1 MRKKQFLQFRRAMAT
16 LLAVAMIGQNTVMT
30 TAENYVA
37 DNTAVVAEEQ
47 AQEPEVQV
55 EESASPAVQESAP
68 AAETPAEPAAQAV
81 AETPAEPA
89 AQAVA
94 EKPAEPAEPAA
105 PAVVETPAEPAV
117 QTVAETP
124 AEPAAQEVVETPA
137 EPAAQEVVETPAEPA
152 GQTVAKTPETPAEQE
167 PSVSAETSS
176 GSASQEPAADADK
189 ASAAEAEI
197 DGNTVPAENPS
208 PELGKEVLYRITFN
222 GDAAAHGMIQV
233 KGETAPVDVASY
245 NKEVKENEKFEFS
258 ITAAQGYETERVTLE
273 ADGTQLVKNAEGFY
287 EIPAVTK
294 AENILVTY
302 KEIPQESAANTG
314 STEESEEEPEG
325 EPVEEPAEEPI
336 EENTDELEMPVFD
349 YSGSCAGVTAAIY
362 AEEGVLPEGT
372 TVELAPLSDAQIAA
386 AVSVLGCEV
395 SDILGLDITFIYNG
409 EEIQPSGNVAVSFTA
424 AEIADVDVTS
434 VYHVG
439 DDGAVNEVAAS
450 QEGSSLGF
458 TTDSFSGYLVNLAGL
473 NGQPSETAITGN
485 TTVAVGETI
494 TLTGSR
500 NTNCSYEQKWESTDS
515 SKAVIFKAK
524 GNSAEVTGIEEGKVT
539 ITHTYCSKWKKNH
552 WPHQENSESIEVT
565 VTAPV
570 YATELSL
577 PETVSVERGSTVTIT
592 PISLKPENATL
603 TWKSDNSAV
612 ATVDSKGIV
621 TGKKPGTATISAQS
635 GDRIATT
642 TVTVKAISG
651 GSDNTGKSWSDV
663 EFYYLKTPTSDKNS
677 NSVDQWGSCLG
688 IGSID
693 LTGATWDA
701 NNKNTFDNVPA
712 RVITW
717 PSGGTGST
725 YTVTKNSAAWKEI
738 LKYWKTQIQNNL
750 EVEITDDDIESITL
764 TPYKISRNEKYHVDC
779 TIDIKCKRVVTA
791 KYFLWDAGTNVTQ
804 YDQVYAKSF
813 VINKGT
819 TQPSDSD
826 KLSLPSTKTVDG
838 KNYTLK
844 AWYSNP
850 SLQGE
855 TVTFPYSIGESNV
868 NFYAKYVRSDIKYT
882 VNYYWNGTT
891 EKVADSVTGF
901 GGEPGNVITKTP
913 KMINGYTPVSYEKKQ
928 LVISE
933 NGTNEI
939 NFYYFKNVELTANSE
954 TATYDGKEHSV
965 SGYTGVPEGVSF
977 AGITVGATGT
987 NAGEYPA
994 AFAKGTVGM
1003 TDGTGKYIVSKA
1015 IDGKLEIGKAAV
1027 TLKSATLSKKYD
1039 GNALVNGDTALE
1051 VESGFAEGEGAT
1063 YNFTGSQTVVGSSA
1077 NAFSYELNSNTNIDN
1092 YAISKQEGTL
1102 TVTNR
1107 EAKYEITV
1115 KANSATATYDGKEH
1129 EAVGVETYEFTVEG
1143 NSYTVSGL
1151 STEDPKQKDAG
1162 SYTNNITGTPVVTD
1176 KEGNV
1181 VTSEFEVKTENGS
1194 LEIGKA
1200 AVTLKSA
1207 TLSKKYDGNALVNGD
1222 TALEV
1227 ESGFAEGEGATYN
1240 FTGSQTV
1247 VGSSANAFSY
1257 ELNSNTNIDN
1267 YAISKQ
1273 EGTLTVTNREAKY
1286 EITVKAN
1293 SATATYDGKEHEAV
1307 GVETYEFTVEGN
1319 SYTVSG
1325 LSTEDPKQKDAGSY
1339 TNNITGTP
1347 VVTDKEG
1354 NVVTSEF
1361 EVKTEN
1367 GSLEIGKA
1375 AVTLKSATLSKKY
1388 DGNALVNGD
1397 TALEVESGFAEGEG
1411 ATYNFTG
1418 SQTVV
1423 GSSANAFSYELNSN
1437 TNIDNYAISKQEG
1450 TLTVTNREAKYE
1462 ITVKANSAT
1471 ATYDGKEH
1479 EAVGVETYEFTVEGN
1494 SYTVSGLS
1502 TEDPKQ
1508 KDAGSYTNNIT
1519 GTPVVTDKEGNVVT
1533 SEFEVKTENGSLTIT
1548 PRQVNLTSESASKP
1562 YDGTPLTR
1570 PSVTGGDGFVAG
1582 EVTDIRATGSVTNV
1596 SEGEVTNAITYATGE
1611 KFNADNY
1618 NITREEGRLS
1628 ITASQEK
1635 VTVTITGHTNTEKYD
1650 GTPKKA
1656 EGYEVA
1662 IASDSGLYKE
1672 ADFSFSGTAEVEK
1685 TDAAET
1691 AYPMGL
1697 AAGQFT
1703 NTNTNFANVEFV
1715 VTDGALTI
1723 TPRQVI
1729 LTSAT
1734 DEKVY
1739 DGTPLTNHNVTVSGD
1754 GFAAGEGATYD
1765 VTGTQT
1771 DKGSSDNTFTYKLNE
1786 DTKASNYN
1794 IEIAVG
1800 KLTVKESEKTV
1811 VVTIKGN
1818 TDGKTYDGT
1827 EHSVSGYQVESIKIG
1842 ENDTN
1847 LYTENDFEFSG
1858 KAEAK
1863 GTNAGTYPMGLK
1875 EAQFTNKNE
1884 NFTSVVFVVTD
1895 GKLEIS
1901 PKQVTL
1907 TSESA
1912 SKPYD
1917 GTALTRPDVA
1927 GGDGFVA
1934 GEVTDIRATG
1944 SVTNVSEGE
1953 VTNAIT
1959 YATGEKFNADNYNIT
1974 REEGRLSITASQEKV
1989 TVTITGH
1996 TNTEKYDGTPKKA
2009 EGYEVAIASDSGLY
2023 KEADFS
2029 FSGTAE
2035 VEKTD
2040 AAETAYPMG
2049 LAAGQ
2054 FTNTNTNFANVEFVV
2069 TDGALTITPRQVI
2082 LTSATDE
2089 KVYDG
2094 TPLTN
2099 HNVTVSG
2106 DGFAAGEGATYDVTG
2121 TQTDKGSSDNTF
2133 TYKLNENTKA
2143 SNYSIELAPGELTVT
2158 PVTDKVIVTITE
2170 HSASLKYNGA
2180 EQSVTGYDTAIDNT
2194 LYKETDFTF
2203 SGDATAK
2210 GTDFGSY
2217 PMNLKAEDFTNKN
2230 KNFANVV
2237 FEIVDGQLE
2246 ITKRDVEL
2254 ISGSDEKVYD
2264 GTPLTKN
2271 HILIAGDQ
2279 FVPGEGADYD
2289 VTGSQTNAGSSDN
2302 EFTYRLNSSTKA
2314 INYNIK
2320 TTPGTLKVTPV
2331 TDNVIVTITEHSGSA
2346 KYDGT
2351 EKTVTGYDVAIDNE
2365 LYTENDFTF
2374 SGNDVIKATDAD
2386 IYNMELKPSDF
2397 NNISHNF
2404 ASVTFKIVDG
2414 TLNISRRDVTL
2425 TSATDS
2431 KTYDGKPL
2439 TNDNVAVGGDGFAE
2453 GEGAVYNVTGS
2464 QTEAGFSNNTFSYE
2478 LKDNT
2483 KPDNYN
2489 ITSFEGI
2496 LTVSSSEDEVVV
2508 TITGNK
2514 GTQKYDGTEKTV
2526 EGYTVSITSPL
2537 YKESDFT
2544 FDGIALAKGT
2554 NADTYMMGLSEENF
2568 TNTNK
2573 NFARVTFHVID
2584 GSLVIEKRNLVL
2596 TSASAQK
2603 VYNGTELT
2611 AKDVTVSGDGF
2622 VKGEGASYD
2631 VTGTQTTVGDSENTF
2646 TYKLNEN
2653 TNADNYTIETK
2664 NGSLLVTPVTDQVVV
2679 TLKENSGTE
2688 VYDGTEKTVT
2698 GYTVADISNKL
2709 YTDKDFTFTGNAEV
2723 KGTDAGTYDMELK
2736 AEDFQNI
2743 NPNFTNVVFK
2753 VEDGALEITRRQ
2765 VTFQADSGE
2774 KKYDGEELTVPTW
2787 KLADG
2792 TLADGQQEIAH
2803 VEGSQTLVGESENKI
2818 TDLKIFANAASQEAE
2833 GSETEAQDVTKNYS
2847 IILLAGLLKVTDGSE
2862 EDPVDPGQVVTK
2874 THEDKTYD
2882 LDETVT
2888 FTINVKNIYDEA
2900 KTVRII
2906 ELPGVV
2912 IEGAPQE
2919 TPNVLTV
2926 EKVPAGETVTATA
2939 TYKITEADIANGS
2952 FVNTVKVEFE
2962 GGKPFENTDTVI
2974 TVDPVRSYTLT
2985 KKSSASI
2992 HENGMFKAGETI
3004 HYTLTVTNTGN
3015 QTLENVEITD
3025 TLNAAG
3031 TISNIQGADSK
3042 QDGKVTIFT
3051 ISSLAPKA
3059 EATITYDYMV
3069 QEADKGNTISN
3080 AAVGTPAN
3088 PEDPD
3093 GEKPGDNTDNPV
3105 ENPKLEVKKDIVS
3118 ITAAD
3123 GTQKDKA
3130 GKADLNDIITYS
3142 VTVTNTGNVKLTN
3155 VKITDSLEGIQLA
3168 EGQSFDLGILEAGKA
3183 KTVTYTYQVKESDLG
3198 KSILNTATATGDVPE
3213 NPADTPKPEGK
3224 DEKEVPTED
3233 PANCSITVTKRLT
3246 NIQGELLAV
3255 RAADF
3260 YVTLFSDE
3268 AMTQKAADTKMIH
3281 FDENQG
3287 TSSVTFDQ
3295 LKRGTYYVAE
3305 TDAEGKVVAEG
3316 TYNNGSYVAQYQ
3328 AGNKVEIT
3336 ENGTAAQFQFDNQFL
3351 LLPDEYYI
3359 VKTITINKTVV
3370 KKNGEDLKSEETFY
3384 AGIFKDEDCTQLA
3397 DGVSQNIVPLVMD
3410 GESTATAKTEVT
3422 VPVGGE
3428 EIKLYVT
3435 EVTADGTPVALNDTF
3450 EYDVEINDGF
3460 VTLSETSEDAT
3471 VLIINTS
3478 RKEEPE
3484 PTAEPAQEPTEAPA
3498 EPTQA
3503 PQITQQPED
3512 RAVTTNGVKTGDDS
3526 PLTQLAF
3533 MLFAASAAILLIIF
3547 LKKKDEKDIMK

>member
-1 MRKKQFLQFRRAMAT
+1 M
-16 LLAVAMIGQNTVMT
+16 
-30 TAENYVA
+30 ENI
-37 DNTAVVAEEQ
+37 
-47 AQEPEVQV
+47 
-55 EESASPAVQESAP
+55 
-68 AAETPAEPAAQAV
+68 
-81 AETPAEPA
+81 
-89 AQAVA
+89 
-94 EKPAEPAEPAA
+94 
-105 PAVVETPAEPAV
+105 
-117 QTVAETP
+117 
-124 AEPAAQEVVETPA
+124 
-137 EPAAQEVVETPAEPA
+137 
-152 GQTVAKTPETPAEQE
+152 
-167 PSVSAETSS
+167 SS
-176 GSASQEPAADADK
+176 
-189 ASAAEAEI
+189 
-197 DGNTVPAENPS
+197 
-208 PELGKEVLYRITFN
+208 YR
-222 GDAAAHGMIQV
+222 
-233 KGETAPVDVASY
+233 
-245 NKEVKENEKFEFS
+245 KEVKENESFAFS
-258 ITAAQGYETERVTLE
+258 VKANDGYEVDHVCFADTQADIQKN
-273 ADGTQLVKNAEGFY
+273 ADGLY
-287 EIPAVTK
+287 EIQAVTK
-294 AENILVTY
+294 DEKVTVTY
-302 KEIPQESAANTG
+302 KAVAQEPVAEPPAAENNIALLMLDETDHEQNVITYYEVVFKYEDKDGTLHTLTTQQIESGKAAVAPAAPEKDGYRFIGWDKDFSNVTADMEVTAQYSEIGAKVKYQIIYQYTDGTVAAQPWVAEFEKGVTYENTITSPQLEGFSVDQSTVTFSGKVETDQTITVTYTGTATTYTVKHLLQNTDGKTYTEDASETIDGTTGTTTVAAARAYKGFTSQEVSQAKVNADG
-314 STEESEEEPEG
+314 STV
-325 EPVEEPAEEPI
+325 VEI
-336 EENTDELEMPVFD
+336 KYDRNSYRLTWNTDG
-349 YSGSCAGVTAAIY
+349 GSY
-362 AEEGVLPEGT
+362 
-372 TVELAPLSDAQIAA
+372 VEP
-386 AVSVLGCEV
+386 
-395 SDILGLDITFIYNG
+395 SDILYGASITLPKEPTKLGYTFKGWNNCPATMPAEDTTVTAKWEINTRAAYRIIYWQESLETPGTYEMAKNKNGEADIVDGTDVVGKNISYSVEKNRYNG
-409 EEIQPSGNVAVSFTA
+409 FEPAVEKNKGDIQITADGQAVKNIYYNRKTYTIKFYVPQRRNYWGNPTDWKVDSNLEISARYGEDVSAQWNDSAHNQYLWSTGKGTNIYYTLLANMPAENLVMYGYDLKTGKNIIYYTETLDSTAVAEKYNVYATFEAGKDMFLTDEDKMPIDGFKWKSWREKGEGNLWLKYSRNSYVLHFANCTGVA
-424 AEIADVDVTS
+424 D
-434 VYHVG
+434 
-439 DDGAVNEVAAS
+439 AS
-450 QEGSSLGF
+450 IKFEANV
-458 TTDSFSGYLVNLAGL
+458 SGYKPLDKDVQPPANVDSDYIFAGWYTSPACED
-473 NGQPSETAITGN
+473 GTEFDWQTKMPSH
-485 TTVAVGETI
+485 TI
-494 TLTGSR
+494 TL
-500 NTNCSYEQKWESTDS
+500 Y
-515 SKAVIFKAK
+515 A
-524 GNSAEVTGIEEGKVT
+524 
-539 ITHTYCSKWKKNH
+539 KWK
-552 WPHQENSESIEVT
+552 
-565 VTAPV
+565 AP
-570 YATELSL
+570 
-577 PETVSVERGSTVTIT
+577 
-592 PISLKPENATL
+592 
-603 TWKSDNSAV
+603 
-612 ATVDSKGIV
+612 
-621 TGKKPGTATISAQS
+621 
-635 GDRIATT
+635 
-642 TVTVKAISG
+642 
-651 GSDNTGKSWSDV
+651 
-663 EFYYLKTPTSDKNS
+663 
-677 NSVDQWGSCLG
+677 
-688 IGSID
+688 
-693 LTGATWDA
+693 
-701 NNKNTFDNVPA
+701 
-712 RVITW
+712 
-717 PSGGTGST
+717 T
-725 YTVTKNSAAWKEI
+725 YTVT
-738 LKYWKTQIQNNL
+738 
-750 EVEITDDDIESITL
+750 
-764 TPYKISRNEKYHVDC
+764 
-779 TIDIKCKRVVTA
+779 
-791 KYFLWDAGTNVTQ
+791 F
-804 YDQVYAKSF
+804 
-813 VINKGT
+813 
-819 TQPSDSD
+819 
-826 KLSLPSTKTVDG
+826 
-838 KNYTLK
+838 
-844 AWYSNP
+844 NP
-850 SLQGE
+850 NGG
-855 TVTFPYSIGESNV
+855 TVTES
-868 NFYAKYVRSDIKYT
+868 
-882 VNYYWNGTT
+882 
-891 EKVADSVTGF
+891 
-901 GGEPGNVITKTP
+901 
-913 KMINGYTPVSYEKKQ
+913 
-928 LVISE
+928 
-933 NGTNEI
+933 
-939 NFYYFKNVELTANSE
+939 
-954 TATYDGKEHSV
+954 
-965 SGYTGVPEGVSF
+965 
-977 AGITVGATGT
+977 
-987 NAGEYPA
+987 
-994 AFAKGTVGM
+994 
-1003 TDGTGKYIVSKA
+1003 
-1015 IDGKLEIGKAAV
+1015 
-1027 TLKSATLSKKYD
+1027 
-1039 GNALVNGDTALE
+1039 
-1051 VESGFAEGEGAT
+1051 
-1063 YNFTGSQTVVGSSA
+1063 
-1077 NAFSYELNSNTNIDN
+1077 
-1092 YAISKQEGTL
+1092 TL
-1102 TVTNR
+1102 TVTKGHTLGDTLPTPIKEGDEFLGWYTDESFTHKFVKESQIVKNQTLY
-1107 EAKYEITV
+1107 AKWKSSDIITYYIV
-1115 KANSATATYDGKEH
+1115 AKDVDGKELWRS
-1129 EAVGVETYEFTVEG
+1129 EAQSIEKGKNASVNAQPIDDYYPQELSKSVIINNDKQEIVFIYKPLENWTYTIRYVDESGKEIGTAESVTTTDNMKTVVYKVFEGYQLTSPAVVQAIKGQTTEIVFTYAAPEATYTVEHWLQNPDG
-1143 NSYTVSGL
+1143 TYYKKEFELQGAEKIGAWVSATPKGYTGFTCVSGEIERSGAVVKGGGLILKVYYNRESL
-1151 STEDPKQKDAG
+1151 SVED
-1162 SYTNNITGTPVVTD
+1162 YTG
-1176 KEGNV
+1176 
-1181 VTSEFEVKTENGS
+1181 
-1194 LEIGKA
+1194 
-1200 AVTLKSA
+1200 
-1207 TLSKKYDGNALVNGD
+1207 KYDGQEHTITITAPGIEGD
-1222 TALEV
+1222 VIQYQIGDGQWTDLND
-1227 ESGFAEGEGATYN
+1227 N
-1240 FTGSQTV
+1240 FTNLPKYKDCGTTV
-1247 VGSSANAFSY
+1247 IKVRVVNNGNVGPAVEAK
-1257 ELNSNTNIDN
+1257 
-1267 YAISKQ
+1267 ISITQRKI
-1273 EGTLTVTNREAKY
+1273 TLTSAKD
-1286 EITVKAN
+1286 EK
-1293 SATATYDGKEHEAV
+1293 
-1307 GVETYEFTVEGN
+1307 F
-1319 SYTVSG
+1319 
-1325 LSTEDPKQKDAGSY
+1325 
-1339 TNNITGTP
+1339 
-1347 VVTDKEG
+1347 
-1354 NVVTSEF
+1354 
-1361 EVKTEN
+1361 
-1367 GSLEIGKA
+1367 
-1375 AVTLKSATLSKKY
+1375 
-1388 DGNALVNGD
+1388 
-1397 TALEVESGFAEGEG
+1397 
-1411 ATYNFTG
+1411 
-1418 SQTVV
+1418 
-1423 GSSANAFSYELNSN
+1423 
-1437 TNIDNYAISKQEG
+1437 
-1450 TLTVTNREAKYE
+1450 
-1462 ITVKANSAT
+1462 
-1471 ATYDGKEH
+1471 
-1479 EAVGVETYEFTVEGN
+1479 
-1494 SYTVSGLS
+1494 
-1502 TEDPKQ
+1502 
-1508 KDAGSYTNNIT
+1508 
-1519 GTPVVTDKEGNVVT
+1519 
-1533 SEFEVKTENGSLTIT
+1533 
-1548 PRQVNLTSESASKP
+1548 
-1562 YDGTPLTR
+1562 YDGTPLTNDTIVVGGEDEFVEGEGIA
-1570 PSVTGGDGFVAG
+1570 SYGVTGSQTEAGESDNVFDYTLKENTKSENYEIQKKYGKLKVKPVDTEVVVTITEHSGTGIYDGNKQTVTGYDVTNISNTLYSEKDFSFNGNAVIEGTNAGSYNMELKAANFKNISKNFTNVKFVIVDGTLEIARCPVTIKAKESSKVYGNPDPAFELAILENSVGDELKDLDLAVIRSDAGDDTIKVHENVLSIQNSKEALEKEYTNYTFTIIPADFTIFENENGLTVSAADVVKEYDGNSYGVTATARIKNAEIENPNITIKYWNEKTNAYDLDESPEYRNVADTPATVKFEASLYGYKSVQGEATVTINKRSVLLTSASASKIYDGTPLTNSNVTVTGSGFVDG
-1582 EVTDIRATGSVTNV
+1582 EVTDIKAIGSVTNV
-1596 SEGEVTNAITYATGE
+1596 ADSPKPNTITFTPVEG

-1618 NITREEGRLS
+1618 AIEQVEGELAITPV
-1628 ITASQEK
+1628 TTK
-1635 VTVTITGHTNTEKYD
+1635 VKVEIIGNHVSEKYD
-1650 GTPKKA
+1650 GTPKVA
-1656 EGYEVA
+1656 EGYVINIVEDTSGVYQKDDIEV
-1662 IASDSGLYKE
+1662 IGNDS
-1672 ADFSFSGTAEVEK
+1672 AFAER
-1685 TDAAET
+1685 TDAGT
-1691 AYPMGL
+1691 TFMGL
-1697 AAGQFT
+1697 KADAFANGNPNFT
-1703 NTNTNFANVEFV
+1703 NITIV
-1715 VTDGALTI
+1715 VTDGYVEVI
-1723 TPRQVI
+1723 PRSVT
-1729 LTSAT
+1729 LTSESAA
-1734 DEKVY
+1734 KVY
-1739 DGTPLTNHNVTVSGD
+1739 DGTPL
-1754 GFAAGEGATYD
+1754 
-1765 VTGTQT
+1765 
-1771 DKGSSDNTFTYKLNE
+1771 
-1786 DTKASNYN
+1786 
-1794 IEIAVG
+1794 I
-1800 KLTVKESEKTV
+1800 
-1811 VVTIKGN
+1811 
-1818 TDGKTYDGT
+1818 
-1827 EHSVSGYQVESIKIG
+1827 
-1842 ENDTN
+1842 
-1847 LYTENDFEFSG
+1847 
-1858 KAEAK
+1858 
-1863 GTNAGTYPMGLK
+1863 
-1875 EAQFTNKNE
+1875 
-1884 NFTSVVFVVTD
+1884 
-1895 GKLEIS
+1895 
-1901 PKQVTL
+1901 
-1907 TSESA
+1907 
-1912 SKPYD
+1912 
-1917 GTALTRPDVA
+1917 RPDVTI
-1927 GGDGFVA
+1927 GGDGFVN
-1934 GEVTDIRATG
+1934 GEVSDVKAIG
-1944 SVTNVSEGE
+1944 SALNVSDKDVRNEITFTQKTGYKAENYDIKYEPGTLRITPIVDE
-1953 VTNAIT
+1953 VTI
-1959 YATGEKFNADNYNIT
+1959 
-1974 REEGRLSITASQEKV
+1974 
-1989 TVTITGH
+1989 
-1996 TNTEKYDGTPKKA
+1996 
-2009 EGYEVAIASDSGLY
+2009 
-2023 KEADFS
+2023 
-2029 FSGTAE
+2029 
-2035 VEKTD
+2035 
-2040 AAETAYPMG
+2040 
-2049 LAAGQ
+2049 
-2054 FTNTNTNFANVEFVV
+2054 
-2069 TDGALTITPRQVI
+2069 
-2082 LTSATDE
+2082 
-2089 KVYDG
+2089 
-2094 TPLTN
+2094 
-2099 HNVTVSG
+2099 
-2106 DGFAAGEGATYDVTG
+2106 
-2121 TQTDKGSSDNTF
+2121 
-2133 TYKLNENTKA
+2133 
-2143 SNYSIELAPGELTVT
+2143 
-2158 PVTDKVIVTITE
+2158 TITE

-2464 QTEAGFSNNTFSYE
+2464 QAEAGFSNNTFSYE

-2489 ITSFEGI
+2489 ITPFEGI

-2537 YKESDFT
+2537 YKESDFN
-2544 FDGIALAKGT
+2544 FDGIALVKGT
-2554 NADTYMMGLSEENF
+2554 NADAYMMGLSEENF

-2573 NFARVTFHVID
+2573 NFAKVTFHVID

-2723 KGTDAGTYDMELK
+2723 KGTDAGIYDMELK

-2962 GGKPFENTDTVI
+2962 GGKPFENTDTVT

-2985 KKSSASI
+2985 KKSSEST

-3059 EATITYDYMV
+3059 EATITYDYVV

-3093 GEKPGDNTDNPV
+3093 GEKPGDNTNNPV

-3155 VKITDSLEGIQLA
+3155 VKITDSLEGIRLA
-3168 EGQSFDLGILEAGKA
+3168 EGQSFDLGILEAGEA

-3484 PTAEPAQEPTEAPA
+3484 PTAEPVQEPTEAPA

>member
-55 EESASPAVQESAP
+55 EESASLAVQESAP

-94 EKPAEPAEPAA
+94 ETPAEPAA
-105 PAVVETPAEPAV
+105 QA
-117 QTVAETP
+117 VAETP
-124 AEPAAQEVVETPA
+124 AEPAAQAVAETPA
-137 EPAAQEVVETPAEPA
+137 EPAAQAVAETPEKPAGQTVAETPAEPTGQAVAEKPAEPA
-152 GQTVAKTPETPAEQE
+152 GQTVADSPEPAQNNRQEESKPEEQPAASDSGE
-167 PSVSAETSS
+167 NKDQTNVENGAEN
-176 GSASQEPAADADK
+176 SQESQP
-189 ASAAEAEI
+189 SEEAKEI
-197 DGNTVPAENPS
+197 LYHVTFDEHAVDF
-208 PELGKEVLYRITFN
+208 GK
-222 GDAAAHGMIQV
+222 IQV
-233 KGETAPVDVASY
+233 RGEGAPVENISSY
-245 NKEVKENEKFEFS
+245 RKEVKENESFAFS
-258 ITAAQGYETERVTLE
+258 VKANDGYEVDHVCFADTQADIQKN
-273 ADGTQLVKNAEGFY
+273 ADGLY
-287 EIPAVTK
+287 EILAVTK
-294 AENILVTY
+294 DEKVTVTY
-302 KEIPQESAANTG
+302 KAVAQEPVAEPPAAENNIALLMLDETDHEQNVITYYEVVFKYEDKDGTFHTLTTQQIESGKAAVAPAAPEKDGYRFIGWDKDFSNVTADMEVTAQYSEIGAKVKYQIIYQYTDGTVAAQPWVAEFEKGVTYENTITSPQLEGFSVDQSTVTFSGKVETDQTITVTYTGTATTYTVKHLLQNTDGKTYTEDASETIDGTTGTTTVAAARAYKGFTAQEVNQAKVNADG
-314 STEESEEEPEG
+314 STV
-325 EPVEEPAEEPI
+325 VEI
-336 EENTDELEMPVFD
+336 KYDRNSYRLTWNTDG
-349 YSGSCAGVTAAIY
+349 GSY
-362 AEEGVLPEGT
+362 
-372 TVELAPLSDAQIAA
+372 VEP
-386 AVSVLGCEV
+386 
-395 SDILGLDITFIYNG
+395 SDILYGASITLPKEPTKLGYTFKGWANCPATMPAEDTTVTAKWEINTRAAYRIIYWQESLETPGTYEMAKNKNG
-409 EEIQPSGNVAVSFTA
+409 EADIVDGTDVVGKNISYSVEKNRYEGFEPAVEKNKGDIQVTADGLAVKNIYYNRKTYTIKFYVSQRRDYFGNPTDWKADNNLEISARYGEDVSTQWNDKKHSDKIWATTSKGGTYYTNFSNMPAKNNSMYGFVKESGVDIVYYIEKLDGKIKEYQSYDIKYVRLTSEDAQPINGFSFDMNDALNYGWYRNNNNYVKDVSYFADKVTGETRYGGFLYYSRNSYVLHFANCTGVADASIKFEANV
-424 AEIADVDVTS
+424 
-434 VYHVG
+434 
-439 DDGAVNEVAAS
+439 
-450 QEGSSLGF
+450 
-458 TTDSFSGYLVNLAGL
+458 SGYKPLDKDVQPPANVDSDYIFAGWYTSPACED
-473 NGQPSETAITGN
+473 GTEFDWQTKMPSH
-485 TTVAVGETI
+485 TI
-494 TLTGSR
+494 TL
-500 NTNCSYEQKWESTDS
+500 YAKWE
-515 SKAVIFKAK
+515 
-524 GNSAEVTGIEEGKVT
+524 
-539 ITHTYCSKWKKNH
+539 
-552 WPHQENSESIEVT
+552 
-565 VTAPV
+565 AP
-570 YATELSL
+570 
-577 PETVSVERGSTVTIT
+577 
-592 PISLKPENATL
+592 
-603 TWKSDNSAV
+603 
-612 ATVDSKGIV
+612 
-621 TGKKPGTATISAQS
+621 
-635 GDRIATT
+635 
-642 TVTVKAISG
+642 
-651 GSDNTGKSWSDV
+651 
-663 EFYYLKTPTSDKNS
+663 
-677 NSVDQWGSCLG
+677 
-688 IGSID
+688 
-693 LTGATWDA
+693 
-701 NNKNTFDNVPA
+701 
-712 RVITW
+712 
-717 PSGGTGST
+717 T
-725 YTVTKNSAAWKEI
+725 YTVT
-738 LKYWKTQIQNNL
+738 
-750 EVEITDDDIESITL
+750 
-764 TPYKISRNEKYHVDC
+764 
-779 TIDIKCKRVVTA
+779 
-791 KYFLWDAGTNVTQ
+791 F
-804 YDQVYAKSF
+804 
-813 VINKGT
+813 
-819 TQPSDSD
+819 
-826 KLSLPSTKTVDG
+826 
-838 KNYTLK
+838 
-844 AWYSNP
+844 NP
-850 SLQGE
+850 NGG
-855 TVTFPYSIGESNV
+855 TVTES
-868 NFYAKYVRSDIKYT
+868 
-882 VNYYWNGTT
+882 
-891 EKVADSVTGF
+891 
-901 GGEPGNVITKTP
+901 
-913 KMINGYTPVSYEKKQ
+913 
-928 LVISE
+928 
-933 NGTNEI
+933 
-939 NFYYFKNVELTANSE
+939 
-954 TATYDGKEHSV
+954 
-965 SGYTGVPEGVSF
+965 
-977 AGITVGATGT
+977 
-987 NAGEYPA
+987 
-994 AFAKGTVGM
+994 
-1003 TDGTGKYIVSKA
+1003 
-1015 IDGKLEIGKAAV
+1015 
-1027 TLKSATLSKKYD
+1027 
-1039 GNALVNGDTALE
+1039 
-1051 VESGFAEGEGAT
+1051 
-1063 YNFTGSQTVVGSSA
+1063 
-1077 NAFSYELNSNTNIDN
+1077 
-1092 YAISKQEGTL
+1092 TL
-1102 TVTNR
+1102 TVTKGQTLGDTLPTPTK
-1107 EAKYEITV
+1107 EGDEFLGWYTDESFTHKFVKESQIVKDQTLYAKWKSSDIITYYIV
-1115 KANSATATYDGKEH
+1115 AKDVDGKELWRS
-1129 EAVGVETYEFTVEG
+1129 EAQSIEKGKNASVNAQPIDAYYPQELSKSVIINNDKQEIVFIYKPLESWTYTIRYVDESGKEIGTAESVTTTDNMKTVVYKVFEGYQLTSPAVVQAIKGQTTEIVFTYVAPEATYTVEHWLQNPDG
-1143 NSYTVSGL
+1143 TYYKKEFELQGAEKIGAWVSATPKGYTGFTCVSGEIERSGAVVKGGGLVLKVYYNRESL
-1151 STEDPKQKDAG
+1151 SVKD
-1162 SYTNNITGTPVVTD
+1162 YTG
-1176 KEGNV
+1176 
-1181 VTSEFEVKTENGS
+1181 
-1194 LEIGKA
+1194 
-1200 AVTLKSA
+1200 
-1207 TLSKKYDGNALVNGD
+1207 KYDGQEHTITITAPGIEGD
-1222 TALEV
+1222 VIQYQIGDGQWTDLND
-1227 ESGFAEGEGATYN
+1227 N
-1240 FTGSQTV
+1240 FTNLPKYKDCGTTV
-1247 VGSSANAFSY
+1247 IKVRVVNNGNVGPAVEAK
-1257 ELNSNTNIDN
+1257 
-1267 YAISKQ
+1267 ISITQRKI
-1273 EGTLTVTNREAKY
+1273 TLTSAKD
-1286 EITVKAN
+1286 EK
-1293 SATATYDGKEHEAV
+1293 
-1307 GVETYEFTVEGN
+1307 F
-1319 SYTVSG
+1319 
-1325 LSTEDPKQKDAGSY
+1325 
-1339 TNNITGTP
+1339 
-1347 VVTDKEG
+1347 
-1354 NVVTSEF
+1354 
-1361 EVKTEN
+1361 
-1367 GSLEIGKA
+1367 
-1375 AVTLKSATLSKKY
+1375 
-1388 DGNALVNGD
+1388 
-1397 TALEVESGFAEGEG
+1397 
-1411 ATYNFTG
+1411 
-1418 SQTVV
+1418 
-1423 GSSANAFSYELNSN
+1423 
-1437 TNIDNYAISKQEG
+1437 
-1450 TLTVTNREAKYE
+1450 
-1462 ITVKANSAT
+1462 
-1471 ATYDGKEH
+1471 
-1479 EAVGVETYEFTVEGN
+1479 
-1494 SYTVSGLS
+1494 
-1502 TEDPKQ
+1502 
-1508 KDAGSYTNNIT
+1508 
-1519 GTPVVTDKEGNVVT
+1519 
-1533 SEFEVKTENGSLTIT
+1533 
-1548 PRQVNLTSESASKP
+1548 
-1562 YDGTPLTR
+1562 YDGTPLTNDTIVVGGEDEFVEGEGIA
-1570 PSVTGGDGFVAG
+1570 SYGVTGSQTEAGESDNVFDYTLKENTKSENYEIQKKYGKLKVKPVDTEVVVTITEHSGTGIYDGNKQTVTGYDVTNISNTLYSEKDFSFNGNAVIEGTNAGSYNMELKAANFKNISKNFTNVKFVIVDGTLEIARCPVTIKAKESSKVYGNPDPAFELAILENSVGDELKDLDLAVIRSDAGDDTIKVHENVLSIQNSKEALEKEYTNYTFTIIPADFTIFENENGLTVSAADVVKEYDGNSYGVTATARIKNAEIENPNITVKYWNEKTNAYDLDKSPEYRNVADTPAVVKFEASLYGYKSVQGEATVTINKRSVLLTSASASKIYDGTPLTNSNVTVTGSGFVDG
-1582 EVTDIRATGSVTNV
+1582 EVTDIKAIGSVTNV
-1596 SEGEVTNAITYATGE
+1596 ADSPKPNTITFTPVEG

-1618 NITREEGRLS
+1618 AIEQVEGELAITPV
-1628 ITASQEK
+1628 TTK
-1635 VTVTITGHTNTEKYD
+1635 VKVEIIGNHVSEKYD
-1650 GTPKKA
+1650 GTPKVA
-1656 EGYEVA
+1656 EGYVINIVEDTSGVYQKDDIEV
-1662 IASDSGLYKE
+1662 IGNDS
-1672 ADFSFSGTAEVEK
+1672 AFAER
-1685 TDAAET
+1685 TDAGT
-1691 AYPMGL
+1691 TFMGL
-1697 AAGQFT
+1697 KADAFANGNPNFT
-1703 NTNTNFANVEFV
+1703 NITIV
-1715 VTDGALTI
+1715 VTDGYVEVI
-1723 TPRQVI
+1723 PRSVT
-1729 LTSAT
+1729 LTSESAA
-1734 DEKVY
+1734 KVY
-1739 DGTPLTNHNVTVSGD
+1739 DGTPL
-1754 GFAAGEGATYD
+1754 
-1765 VTGTQT
+1765 
-1771 DKGSSDNTFTYKLNE
+1771 
-1786 DTKASNYN
+1786 
-1794 IEIAVG
+1794 I
-1800 KLTVKESEKTV
+1800 
-1811 VVTIKGN
+1811 
-1818 TDGKTYDGT
+1818 
-1827 EHSVSGYQVESIKIG
+1827 
-1842 ENDTN
+1842 
-1847 LYTENDFEFSG
+1847 
-1858 KAEAK
+1858 
-1863 GTNAGTYPMGLK
+1863 
-1875 EAQFTNKNE
+1875 
-1884 NFTSVVFVVTD
+1884 
-1895 GKLEIS
+1895 
-1901 PKQVTL
+1901 
-1907 TSESA
+1907 
-1912 SKPYD
+1912 
-1917 GTALTRPDVA
+1917 RPDVTI
-1927 GGDGFVA
+1927 GGDGFVN
-1934 GEVTDIRATG
+1934 GEVSDVKAIGSALNVNDKDVRNEITFTQKTGYKAENYDIKYEPGTLRITPI
-1944 SVTNVSEGE
+1944 VDE
-1953 VTNAIT
+1953 VTI
-1959 YATGEKFNADNYNIT
+1959 
-1974 REEGRLSITASQEKV
+1974 
-1989 TVTITGH
+1989 
-1996 TNTEKYDGTPKKA
+1996 
-2009 EGYEVAIASDSGLY
+2009 
-2023 KEADFS
+2023 
-2029 FSGTAE
+2029 
-2035 VEKTD
+2035 
-2040 AAETAYPMG
+2040 
-2049 LAAGQ
+2049 
-2054 FTNTNTNFANVEFVV
+2054 
-2069 TDGALTITPRQVI
+2069 
-2082 LTSATDE
+2082 
-2089 KVYDG
+2089 
-2094 TPLTN
+2094 
-2099 HNVTVSG
+2099 
-2106 DGFAAGEGATYDVTG
+2106 
-2121 TQTDKGSSDNTF
+2121 
-2133 TYKLNENTKA
+2133 
-2143 SNYSIELAPGELTVT
+2143 
-2158 PVTDKVIVTITE
+2158 TITE

-2279 FVPGEGADYD
+2279 FVPGEGANYD

-2483 KPDNYN
+2483 KTDNYN

-2514 GTQKYDGTEKTV
+2514 DTQKYDGTEKTV

-2544 FDGIALAKGT
+2544 FDGTALVKGT

-2573 NFARVTFHVID
+2573 NFAKVTFHVID

-2774 KKYDGEELTVPTW
+2774 KKYDGEELAVPTW
-2787 KLADG
+2787 KLEDG

-2818 TDLKIFANAASQEAE
+2818 TDLKIFANAASQKAE

-2962 GGKPFENTDTVI
+2962 GGKPFENTDTVT

-2985 KKSSASI
+2985 KKSSEST

-3059 EATITYDYMV
+3059 EATITYDYVV

-3142 VTVTNTGNVKLTN
+3142 VTVTNTGNMKLTN

-3168 EGQSFDLGILEAGKA
+3168 EGQSFDLGILEAGEA

-3233 PANCSITVTKRLT
+3233 PANYSITVTKRLT

-3370 KKNGEDLKSEETFY
+3370 KKNGEDLKSDETFY

>member
-55 EESASPAVQESAP
+55 EEAASPAVQESAP

-81 AETPAEPA
+81 AE
-89 AQAVA
+89 
-94 EKPAEPAEPAA
+94 K
-105 PAVVETPAEPAV
+105 
-117 QTVAETP
+117 P
-124 AEPAAQEVVETPA
+124 AEPAAQEVVETP
-137 EPAAQEVVETPAEPA
+137 EKPA
-152 GQTVAKTPETPAEQE
+152 GQTAAEKPAEPTGQTVSETPEPAQNN
-167 PSVSAETSS
+167 
-176 GSASQEPAADADK
+176 SQEESKPEEQPAASDSGENKDQTNV
-189 ASAAEAEI
+189 EN
-197 DGNTVPAENPS
+197 GAENSQESQPS
-208 PELGKEVLYRITFN
+208 EEAKEILYHVTFDEHAADFGKIQVRGEGAPVENISSYRKEVN
-222 GDAAAHGMIQV
+222 
-233 KGETAPVDVASY
+233 
-245 NKEVKENEKFEFS
+245 ENESFAFS
-258 ITAAQGYETERVTLE
+258 VKANDGYEVDHVCF
-273 ADGTQLVKNAEGFY
+273 ADTQADIQKNADGFY
-287 EIPAVTK
+287 EIQTVTK
-294 AENILVTY
+294 DEKVTVTY
-302 KEIPQESAANTG
+302 KAVAQEPVAEPPAAENNIALLMLDETDHEQNVITYYEVVFKYEDKDGTFHTLTTQQIESGKAAVAPAAPEKDGYRFIGWDKDFSNVTADMEVTAQYSEIGAKIKYQISYQYTDGTVAAQPWVAELEKGVTYENTITSPQLEGFSVDQSTVTFSGKVETDQIITVTYTGTATTYTVKHLLQNTDGKTYTEDASETIDGTTGTTTVAAARAYKGFTAQEVYQAKVNADG
-314 STEESEEEPEG
+314 STV
-325 EPVEEPAEEPI
+325 VEI
-336 EENTDELEMPVFD
+336 KYDRNSYRLTWNTDG
-349 YSGSCAGVTAAIY
+349 GSY
-362 AEEGVLPEGT
+362 
-372 TVELAPLSDAQIAA
+372 VEP
-386 AVSVLGCEV
+386 
-395 SDILGLDITFIYNG
+395 SDILYGASITLPKEPTKLGYTFKGWANCPATMPAEDTTVTAKWEINTRAAYRIIYWQESLETPGTYEMAKNKNG
-409 EEIQPSGNVAVSFTA
+409 EADIVAGTDVVGKNISYSVEKNRYEGFEPAVEKNKGDVQITADGLAVKNIYYNRKTYTIKFYVSQRRDYLGNPTDWKADSNLEISARYGEDVSDQWNDEKHSKKKWATTSSGGTYYTNFSNMPAKNLSMYGFKK
-424 AEIADVDVTS
+424 
-434 VYHVG
+434 
-439 DDGAVNEVAAS
+439 
-450 QEGSSLGF
+450 QEGSDIVYYIETLDGKIKEYQSYNISYSRLTSEDAQPINGFSFDMNDSLNYGWYK
-458 TTDSFSGYLVNLAGL
+458 DGGNYVKNKSSFKDKVTGKSRNGAFLYYSRNSYVLHFENCTGVAEASIKFEANVSGYKSLDKDVQPPANVDSDYIFAGCWYTSPACED
-473 NGQPSETAITGN
+473 GTEFDWQTKMPSH
-485 TTVAVGETI
+485 TI
-494 TLTGSR
+494 TL
-500 NTNCSYEQKWESTDS
+500 YAKWE
-515 SKAVIFKAK
+515 
-524 GNSAEVTGIEEGKVT
+524 
-539 ITHTYCSKWKKNH
+539 
-552 WPHQENSESIEVT
+552 
-565 VTAPV
+565 AP
-570 YATELSL
+570 
-577 PETVSVERGSTVTIT
+577 
-592 PISLKPENATL
+592 
-603 TWKSDNSAV
+603 
-612 ATVDSKGIV
+612 
-621 TGKKPGTATISAQS
+621 
-635 GDRIATT
+635 
-642 TVTVKAISG
+642 
-651 GSDNTGKSWSDV
+651 
-663 EFYYLKTPTSDKNS
+663 
-677 NSVDQWGSCLG
+677 
-688 IGSID
+688 
-693 LTGATWDA
+693 
-701 NNKNTFDNVPA
+701 
-712 RVITW
+712 
-717 PSGGTGST
+717 T
-725 YTVTKNSAAWKEI
+725 YTVT
-738 LKYWKTQIQNNL
+738 
-750 EVEITDDDIESITL
+750 
-764 TPYKISRNEKYHVDC
+764 
-779 TIDIKCKRVVTA
+779 
-791 KYFLWDAGTNVTQ
+791 F
-804 YDQVYAKSF
+804 
-813 VINKGT
+813 
-819 TQPSDSD
+819 
-826 KLSLPSTKTVDG
+826 
-838 KNYTLK
+838 
-844 AWYSNP
+844 NP
-850 SLQGE
+850 NGG
-855 TVTFPYSIGESNV
+855 TVTES
-868 NFYAKYVRSDIKYT
+868 
-882 VNYYWNGTT
+882 
-891 EKVADSVTGF
+891 
-901 GGEPGNVITKTP
+901 
-913 KMINGYTPVSYEKKQ
+913 
-928 LVISE
+928 
-933 NGTNEI
+933 
-939 NFYYFKNVELTANSE
+939 
-954 TATYDGKEHSV
+954 
-965 SGYTGVPEGVSF
+965 
-977 AGITVGATGT
+977 
-987 NAGEYPA
+987 
-994 AFAKGTVGM
+994 
-1003 TDGTGKYIVSKA
+1003 
-1015 IDGKLEIGKAAV
+1015 
-1027 TLKSATLSKKYD
+1027 
-1039 GNALVNGDTALE
+1039 
-1051 VESGFAEGEGAT
+1051 
-1063 YNFTGSQTVVGSSA
+1063 
-1077 NAFSYELNSNTNIDN
+1077 
-1092 YAISKQEGTL
+1092 TL
-1102 TVTNR
+1102 TVTKGQTLGDTLPTPTKEGDEFLGWYTDESFTHKFVKESQIVKDQTLYAKWKSSDIITYYIVAKDTAGKELWRSEAQSIEKGKNASVNAQPIDAYYPQELSKSVIINNDKQEIVFIYKPLESWTYTIRYVDESGKEIGTAESVTTTDNMKTVVYKVFEGYQLASPAVVQAIKGQTTEIVFTYVAPKATYTVEHWLQNPDGTYYKKEFELQGAEKIGAWVSATPKGYTGFTCVSGKIERSGAVVKGGGLVLKVYYNR
-1107 EAKYEITV
+1107 ESLSV
-1115 KANSATATYDGKEH
+1115 KDYID
-1129 EAVGVETYEFTVEG
+1129 
-1143 NSYTVSGL
+1143 
-1151 STEDPKQKDAG
+1151 
-1162 SYTNNITGTPVVTD
+1162 
-1176 KEGNV
+1176 
-1181 VTSEFEVKTENGS
+1181 
-1194 LEIGKA
+1194 
-1200 AVTLKSA
+1200 
-1207 TLSKKYDGNALVNGD
+1207 KYDGQEHTITITAPGIEGD
-1222 TALEV
+1222 VIQYQIGDGQWTDLND
-1227 ESGFAEGEGATYN
+1227 N
-1240 FTGSQTV
+1240 FTNLPKYKDCGTTV
-1247 VGSSANAFSY
+1247 IKVRVVNNGNVGPAVEAK
-1257 ELNSNTNIDN
+1257 
-1267 YAISKQ
+1267 ISITQRKI
-1273 EGTLTVTNREAKY
+1273 TLTSAKD
-1286 EITVKAN
+1286 EK
-1293 SATATYDGKEHEAV
+1293 
-1307 GVETYEFTVEGN
+1307 F
-1319 SYTVSG
+1319 
-1325 LSTEDPKQKDAGSY
+1325 
-1339 TNNITGTP
+1339 
-1347 VVTDKEG
+1347 
-1354 NVVTSEF
+1354 
-1361 EVKTEN
+1361 
-1367 GSLEIGKA
+1367 
-1375 AVTLKSATLSKKY
+1375 
-1388 DGNALVNGD
+1388 
-1397 TALEVESGFAEGEG
+1397 
-1411 ATYNFTG
+1411 
-1418 SQTVV
+1418 
-1423 GSSANAFSYELNSN
+1423 
-1437 TNIDNYAISKQEG
+1437 
-1450 TLTVTNREAKYE
+1450 
-1462 ITVKANSAT
+1462 
-1471 ATYDGKEH
+1471 
-1479 EAVGVETYEFTVEGN
+1479 
-1494 SYTVSGLS
+1494 
-1502 TEDPKQ
+1502 
-1508 KDAGSYTNNIT
+1508 
-1519 GTPVVTDKEGNVVT
+1519 
-1533 SEFEVKTENGSLTIT
+1533 
-1548 PRQVNLTSESASKP
+1548 
-1562 YDGTPLTR
+1562 YDGTPLTNDTIVVGGEDEFVEGEGIA
-1570 PSVTGGDGFVAG
+1570 SYGVTGSQTEAGESDNVFDYTLKENTKSENYEIQKKYGKLKVKPVDTEVVVTITEHSGTGIYDGNKQTVTGYDVTNISNTLYSEKDFSFNGNAVIEGTNAGSYNMELKAANFKNISKNFTNVKFVIVDGTLEIARCPVTIKAKESSKVYGNPDPAFELAILENSVGDELKDLDLAVIRSDAGDDTIKVHENVLSIQNSKEALEKEYTNYTFTIIPADFTIFENENGLIVSAADVVKEYDGNSYGVTATARIKNAEIENPNITVKYWNEKTNAYDLDKSPEYRNVADTPAVVKFEASLYGYKSVQGEATVTINKRSVLLTSASASKIYDGTPLTNSNVTVTGSGFVDG
-1582 EVTDIRATGSVTNV
+1582 EVTDIKAIGSVTNV
-1596 SEGEVTNAITYATGE
+1596 ADSPKPNTITFTPVEG

-1618 NITREEGRLS
+1618 AIEQVEGELAITPV
-1628 ITASQEK
+1628 TTK
-1635 VTVTITGHTNTEKYD
+1635 VKVEIIGNHVSEKYD
-1650 GTPKKA
+1650 GTPKVA
-1656 EGYEVA
+1656 EGYVINIVEDTSGVYQKDD
-1662 IASDSGLYKE
+1662 IEIIGNDS
-1672 ADFSFSGTAEVEK
+1672 AFAER
-1685 TDAAET
+1685 TDAGT
-1691 AYPMGL
+1691 TFMGL
-1697 AAGQFT
+1697 KADAFANGNPNFT
-1703 NTNTNFANVEFV
+1703 NITIV
-1715 VTDGALTI
+1715 VTDGYVEVI
-1723 TPRQVI
+1723 PRSVT
-1729 LTSAT
+1729 LTSESAA
-1734 DEKVY
+1734 KVY
-1739 DGTPLTNHNVTVSGD
+1739 DGTPL
-1754 GFAAGEGATYD
+1754 
-1765 VTGTQT
+1765 
-1771 DKGSSDNTFTYKLNE
+1771 
-1786 DTKASNYN
+1786 
-1794 IEIAVG
+1794 I
-1800 KLTVKESEKTV
+1800 
-1811 VVTIKGN
+1811 
-1818 TDGKTYDGT
+1818 
-1827 EHSVSGYQVESIKIG
+1827 
-1842 ENDTN
+1842 
-1847 LYTENDFEFSG
+1847 
-1858 KAEAK
+1858 
-1863 GTNAGTYPMGLK
+1863 
-1875 EAQFTNKNE
+1875 
-1884 NFTSVVFVVTD
+1884 
-1895 GKLEIS
+1895 
-1901 PKQVTL
+1901 
-1907 TSESA
+1907 
-1912 SKPYD
+1912 
-1917 GTALTRPDVA
+1917 RPDVTI
-1927 GGDGFVA
+1927 GGDGFVN
-1934 GEVTDIRATG
+1934 GEVSDVKAIG
-1944 SVTNVSEGE
+1944 SALNVSDKDVRNEITFTQKTGYKAENYDIKYEPGTLRITPIVDE
-1953 VTNAIT
+1953 VTI
-1959 YATGEKFNADNYNIT
+1959 
-1974 REEGRLSITASQEKV
+1974 
-1989 TVTITGH
+1989 
-1996 TNTEKYDGTPKKA
+1996 
-2009 EGYEVAIASDSGLY
+2009 
-2023 KEADFS
+2023 
-2029 FSGTAE
+2029 
-2035 VEKTD
+2035 
-2040 AAETAYPMG
+2040 
-2049 LAAGQ
+2049 
-2054 FTNTNTNFANVEFVV
+2054 
-2069 TDGALTITPRQVI
+2069 
-2082 LTSATDE
+2082 
-2089 KVYDG
+2089 
-2094 TPLTN
+2094 
-2099 HNVTVSG
+2099 
-2106 DGFAAGEGATYDVTG
+2106 
-2121 TQTDKGSSDNTF
+2121 
-2133 TYKLNENTKA
+2133 
-2143 SNYSIELAPGELTVT
+2143 
-2158 PVTDKVIVTITE
+2158 TITE

-2483 KPDNYN
+2483 KTDNYN

-2514 GTQKYDGTEKTV
+2514 DTQKYDGTEKTV

-2544 FDGIALAKGT
+2544 FDGTALVKGT

-2573 NFARVTFHVID
+2573 NFAKVTFHVID

-2774 KKYDGEELTVPTW
+2774 KKYDGEELAVPTW
-2787 KLADG
+2787 KLEDG

-2900 KTVRII
+2900 KNVRII

-2962 GGKPFENTDTVI
+2962 GGKPFENTDTVT

-2985 KKSSASI
+2985 KKSSESI

-3059 EATITYDYMV
+3059 EATITYDYVV

-3088 PEDPD
+3088 PENPD

-3168 EGQSFDLGILEAGKA
+3168 EGQSFDLGILEAGEA

-3336 ENGTAAQFQFDNQFL
+3336 ENGTATQFQFDNQFL

>member
-55 EESASPAVQESAP
+55 EEAASPAVQESAP
-68 AAETPAEPAAQAV
+68 AAETPTEPAAQAVAETPAEPVAQAVAETPAEPAAQAV

-94 EKPAEPAEPAA
+94 E
-105 PAVVETPAEPAV
+105 
-117 QTVAETP
+117 
-124 AEPAAQEVVETPA
+124 
-137 EPAAQEVVETPAEPA
+137 TPAEPA
-152 GQTVAKTPETPAEQE
+152 GQTVAETPVEPADQTVAETPETPAEQE

-189 ASAAEAEI
+189 ASAAEAES
-197 DGNTVPAENPS
+197 DGNTAPVENPS

-222 GDAAAHGMIQV
+222 GDAAAHGTIQV

-258 ITAAQGYETERVTLE
+258 ITAAQGFETERVTLE

-325 EPVEEPAEEPI
+325 EPAEEPI

-494 TLTGSR
+494 TLTGSG
-500 NTNCSYEQKWESTDS
+500 NKKNCSYKQTWSSSDS
-515 SKAVIFKAK
+515 DTAK
-524 GNSAEVTGIEEGKVT
+524 ISAGNGKSANVTGIKEGTVI
-539 ITHTYCSKWKKNH
+539 ITHNYCARDAKNH
-552 WPHQENSESIEVT
+552 WEHTERSETIEVT

-570 YATELSL
+570 YATELLL
-577 PETVSVERGSTVTIT
+577 PETVSVDRGEKVTIA

-642 TVTVKAISG
+642 TVTVKAKSN
-651 GSDNTGKSWSDV
+651 GSATTGKTWNNV

-677 NSVDQWGSCLG
+677 NETSQWGTCLG
-688 IGSID
+688 IGTID
-693 LTGATWDA
+693 LTDAIWDK

-712 RVITW
+712 RVISW
-717 PSGGTGST
+717 PAGGTVNGST
-725 YTVTKNSAAWKEI
+725 YDVSKNSTAWNEI
-738 LKYWKTQIQNNL
+738 LSYWKDQVQKNL
-750 EVEITDDDIESITL
+750 GIKITNDDIESITL
-764 TPYKISRNEKYHVDC
+764 IPYKISDNATYHVDC

-826 KLSLPSTKTVDG
+826 KLSLPLTKTVDG

-844 AWYSNP
+844 AWYRNS

-901 GGEPGNVITKTP
+901 GGEPGNVITETP
-913 KMINGYTPVSYEKKQ
+913 KMINGYTPVSSENKQ

-977 AGITVGATGT
+977 AGITVGTTGT

-1051 VESGFAEGEGAT
+1051 IESGFAEGEGAT

-1092 YAISKQEGTL
+1092 YE
-1102 TVTNR
+1102 
-1107 EAKYEITV
+1107 
-1115 KANSATATYDGKEH
+1115 
-1129 EAVGVETYEFTVEG
+1129 
-1143 NSYTVSGL
+1143 
-1151 STEDPKQKDAG
+1151 
-1162 SYTNNITGTPVVTD
+1162 
-1176 KEGNV
+1176 
-1181 VTSEFEVKTENGS
+1181 
-1194 LEIGKA
+1194 
-1200 AVTLKSA
+1200 
-1207 TLSKKYDGNALVNGD
+1207 
-1222 TALEV
+1222 
-1227 ESGFAEGEGATYN
+1227 
-1240 FTGSQTV
+1240 
-1247 VGSSANAFSY
+1247 
-1257 ELNSNTNIDN
+1257 
-1267 YAISKQ
+1267 
-1273 EGTLTVTNREAKY
+1273 
-1286 EITVKAN
+1286 
-1293 SATATYDGKEHEAV
+1293 
-1307 GVETYEFTVEGN
+1307 
-1319 SYTVSG
+1319 
-1325 LSTEDPKQKDAGSY
+1325 
-1339 TNNITGTP
+1339 
-1347 VVTDKEG
+1347 
-1354 NVVTSEF
+1354 
-1361 EVKTEN
+1361 
-1367 GSLEIGKA
+1367 
-1375 AVTLKSATLSKKY
+1375 
-1388 DGNALVNGD
+1388 
-1397 TALEVESGFAEGEG
+1397 
-1411 ATYNFTG
+1411 
-1418 SQTVV
+1418 
-1423 GSSANAFSYELNSN
+1423 
-1437 TNIDNYAISKQEG
+1437 ISKQEG

-1570 PSVTGGDGFVAG
+1570 PSVT
-1582 EVTDIRATGSVTNV
+1582 
-1596 SEGEVTNAITYATGE
+1596 
-1611 KFNADNY
+1611 
-1618 NITREEGRLS
+1618 
-1628 ITASQEK
+1628 
-1635 VTVTITGHTNTEKYD
+1635 
-1650 GTPKKA
+1650 
-1656 EGYEVA
+1656 
-1662 IASDSGLYKE
+1662 
-1672 ADFSFSGTAEVEK
+1672 
-1685 TDAAET
+1685 
-1691 AYPMGL
+1691 
-1697 AAGQFT
+1697 
-1703 NTNTNFANVEFV
+1703 
-1715 VTDGALTI
+1715 
-1723 TPRQVI
+1723 
-1729 LTSAT
+1729 
-1734 DEKVY
+1734 
-1739 DGTPLTNHNVTVSGD
+1739 
-1754 GFAAGEGATYD
+1754 
-1765 VTGTQT
+1765 
-1771 DKGSSDNTFTYKLNE
+1771 
-1786 DTKASNYN
+1786 
-1794 IEIAVG
+1794 
-1800 KLTVKESEKTV
+1800 
-1811 VVTIKGN
+1811 
-1818 TDGKTYDGT
+1818 
-1827 EHSVSGYQVESIKIG
+1827 
-1842 ENDTN
+1842 
-1847 LYTENDFEFSG
+1847 
-1858 KAEAK
+1858 
-1863 GTNAGTYPMGLK
+1863 
-1875 EAQFTNKNE
+1875 
-1884 NFTSVVFVVTD
+1884 
-1895 GKLEIS
+1895 
-1901 PKQVTL
+1901 
-1907 TSESA
+1907 
-1912 SKPYD
+1912 
-1917 GTALTRPDVA
+1917 

>member
-55 EESASPAVQESAP
+55 EEAASPAVQESAP
-68 AAETPAEPAAQAV
+68 AAETPTEPAAQAVAETPAEPAAQAVAETPAEPAAQAV

-94 EKPAEPAEPAA
+94 EK
-105 PAVVETPAEPAV
+105 
-117 QTVAETP
+117 
-124 AEPAAQEVVETPA
+124 PA

-222 GDAAAHGMIQV
+222 GDAAAHGTIQV

-302 KEIPQESAANTG
+302 KEIPQEPAANTG
-314 STEESEEEPEG
+314 STEESE
-325 EPVEEPAEEPI
+325 EEPAEEPI

-450 QEGSSLGF
+450 QEGNSLGF

-826 KLSLPSTKTVDG
+826 KLSLPLAKTVDG

-844 AWYSNP
+844 AWYSNS

-855 TVTFPYSIGESNV
+855 IVTFPYSIGESNV

-901 GGEPGNVITKTP
+901 GGEPGNVITETP

-939 NFYYFKNVELTANSE
+939 NFYYFKNVELTANSA

-1051 VESGFAEGEGAT
+1051 IESGFAEGEGAT

-1077 NAFSYELNSNTNIDN
+1077 NAFSYELNGNTNIDN
-1092 YAISKQEGTL
+1092 YEISKQEGTL

-1222 TALEV
+1222 TALEI

-1257 ELNSNTNIDN
+1257 ELNGNTNIDN
-1267 YAISKQ
+1267 YEISKQ

-1397 TALEVESGFAEGEG
+1397 TALEIESGFAEGEG

-1437 TNIDNYAISKQEG
+1437 TNIDNYEISKQEG

-1596 SEGEVTNAITYATGE
+1596 SEGEVTNTITYTTGE

-1656 EGYEVA
+1656 EGYEAV

-1697 AAGQFT
+1697 AAGQFK

-1754 GFAAGEGATYD
+1754 GFAAGEGVAYD

-1875 EAQFTNKNE
+1875 EAQFTNKNG

-1901 PKQVTL
+1901 PRQVTL

-1912 SKPYD
+1912 NKPYD

-1953 VTNAIT
+1953 VTNTIT
-1959 YATGEKFNADNYNIT
+1959 YTTGEKFNADNYNIT
-1974 REEGRLSITASQEKV
+1974 PEEGKLSITASQEKV

-2009 EGYEVAIASDSGLY
+2009 EGYE
-2023 KEADFS
+2023 ADHC
-2029 FSGTAE
+2029 
-2035 VEKTD
+2035 
-2040 AAETAYPMG
+2040 
-2049 LAAGQ
+2049 Q
-2054 FTNTNTNFANVEFVV
+2054 
-2069 TDGALTITPRQVI
+2069 
-2082 LTSATDE
+2082 
-2089 KVYDG
+2089 
-2094 TPLTN
+2094 
-2099 HNVTVSG
+2099 
-2106 DGFAAGEGATYDVTG
+2106 
-2121 TQTDKGSSDNTF
+2121 
-2133 TYKLNENTKA
+2133 
-2143 SNYSIELAPGELTVT
+2143 
-2158 PVTDKVIVTITE
+2158 
-2170 HSASLKYNGA
+2170 
-2180 EQSVTGYDTAIDNT
+2180 
-2194 LYKETDFTF
+2194 
-2203 SGDATAK
+2203 
-2210 GTDFGSY
+2210 
-2217 PMNLKAEDFTNKN
+2217 
-2230 KNFANVV
+2230 
-2237 FEIVDGQLE
+2237 
-2246 ITKRDVEL
+2246 
-2254 ISGSDEKVYD
+2254 
-2264 GTPLTKN
+2264 
-2271 HILIAGDQ
+2271 
-2279 FVPGEGADYD
+2279 
-2289 VTGSQTNAGSSDN
+2289 
-2302 EFTYRLNSSTKA
+2302 
-2314 INYNIK
+2314 
-2320 TTPGTLKVTPV
+2320 
-2331 TDNVIVTITEHSGSA
+2331 
-2346 KYDGT
+2346 
-2351 EKTVTGYDVAIDNE
+2351 
-2365 LYTENDFTF
+2365 
-2374 SGNDVIKATDAD
+2374 
-2386 IYNMELKPSDF
+2386 
-2397 NNISHNF
+2397 
-2404 ASVTFKIVDG
+2404 
-2414 TLNISRRDVTL
+2414 
-2425 TSATDS
+2425 
-2431 KTYDGKPL
+2431 
-2439 TNDNVAVGGDGFAE
+2439 
-2453 GEGAVYNVTGS
+2453 
-2464 QTEAGFSNNTFSYE
+2464 
-2478 LKDNT
+2478 
-2483 KPDNYN
+2483 
-2489 ITSFEGI
+2489 
-2496 LTVSSSEDEVVV
+2496 
-2508 TITGNK
+2508 
-2514 GTQKYDGTEKTV
+2514 
-2526 EGYTVSITSPL
+2526 
-2537 YKESDFT
+2537 
-2544 FDGIALAKGT
+2544 
-2554 NADTYMMGLSEENF
+2554 
-2568 TNTNK
+2568 
-2573 NFARVTFHVID
+2573 
-2584 GSLVIEKRNLVL
+2584 
-2596 TSASAQK
+2596 
-2603 VYNGTELT
+2603 
-2611 AKDVTVSGDGF
+2611 
-2622 VKGEGASYD
+2622 
-2631 VTGTQTTVGDSENTF
+2631 
-2646 TYKLNEN
+2646 
-2653 TNADNYTIETK
+2653 
-2664 NGSLLVTPVTDQVVV
+2664 
-2679 TLKENSGTE
+2679 
-2688 VYDGTEKTVT
+2688 
-2698 GYTVADISNKL
+2698 
-2709 YTDKDFTFTGNAEV
+2709 
-2723 KGTDAGTYDMELK
+2723 
-2736 AEDFQNI
+2736 
-2743 NPNFTNVVFK
+2743 
-2753 VEDGALEITRRQ
+2753 
-2765 VTFQADSGE
+2765 
-2774 KKYDGEELTVPTW
+2774 
-2787 KLADG
+2787 
-2792 TLADGQQEIAH
+2792 
-2803 VEGSQTLVGESENKI
+2803 
-2818 TDLKIFANAASQEAE
+2818 
-2833 GSETEAQDVTKNYS
+2833 
-2847 IILLAGLLKVTDGSE
+2847 
-2862 EDPVDPGQVVTK
+2862 
-2874 THEDKTYD
+2874 
-2882 LDETVT
+2882 
-2888 FTINVKNIYDEA
+2888 
-2900 KTVRII
+2900 
-2906 ELPGVV
+2906 
-2912 IEGAPQE
+2912 
-2919 TPNVLTV
+2919 
-2926 EKVPAGETVTATA
+2926 
-2939 TYKITEADIANGS
+2939 
-2952 FVNTVKVEFE
+2952 
-2962 GGKPFENTDTVI
+2962 
-2974 TVDPVRSYTLT
+2974 
-2985 KKSSASI
+2985 
-2992 HENGMFKAGETI
+2992 
-3004 HYTLTVTNTGN
+3004 
-3015 QTLENVEITD
+3015 
-3025 TLNAAG
+3025 
-3031 TISNIQGADSK
+3031 
-3042 QDGKVTIFT
+3042 
-3051 ISSLAPKA
+3051 
-3059 EATITYDYMV
+3059 
-3069 QEADKGNTISN
+3069 
-3080 AAVGTPAN
+3080 
-3088 PEDPD
+3088 
-3093 GEKPGDNTDNPV
+3093 
-3105 ENPKLEVKKDIVS
+3105 
-3118 ITAAD
+3118 
-3123 GTQKDKA
+3123 
-3130 GKADLNDIITYS
+3130 
-3142 VTVTNTGNVKLTN
+3142 
-3155 VKITDSLEGIQLA
+3155 
-3168 EGQSFDLGILEAGKA
+3168 
-3183 KTVTYTYQVKESDLG
+3183 
-3198 KSILNTATATGDVPE
+3198 
-3213 NPADTPKPEGK
+3213 
-3224 DEKEVPTED
+3224 
-3233 PANCSITVTKRLT
+3233 
-3246 NIQGELLAV
+3246 
-3255 RAADF
+3255 
-3260 YVTLFSDE
+3260 
-3268 AMTQKAADTKMIH
+3268 
-3281 FDENQG
+3281 
-3287 TSSVTFDQ
+3287 
-3295 LKRGTYYVAE
+3295 
-3305 TDAEGKVVAEG
+3305 
-3316 TYNNGSYVAQYQ
+3316 
-3328 AGNKVEIT
+3328 
-3336 ENGTAAQFQFDNQFL
+3336 
-3351 LLPDEYYI
+3351 
-3359 VKTITINKTVV
+3359 
-3370 KKNGEDLKSEETFY
+3370 
-3384 AGIFKDEDCTQLA
+3384 
-3397 DGVSQNIVPLVMD
+3397 
-3410 GESTATAKTEVT
+3410 
-3422 VPVGGE
+3422 
-3428 EIKLYVT
+3428 
-3435 EVTADGTPVALNDTF
+3435 
-3450 EYDVEINDGF
+3450 
-3460 VTLSETSEDAT
+3460 
-3471 VLIINTS
+3471 
-3478 RKEEPE
+3478 
-3484 PTAEPAQEPTEAPA
+3484 
-3498 EPTQA
+3498 
-3503 PQITQQPED
+3503 
-3512 RAVTTNGVKTGDDS
+3512 
-3526 PLTQLAF
+3526 
-3533 MLFAASAAILLIIF
+3533 
-3547 LKKKDEKDIMK
+3547 

>member
-55 EESASPAVQESAP
+55 EEAASPAVQESAP
-68 AAETPAEPAAQAV
+68 AAETPTEPAAQAVAETPAEPAAQAVAETPAEPAAQAV

-94 EKPAEPAEPAA
+94 EK
-105 PAVVETPAEPAV
+105 
-117 QTVAETP
+117 
-124 AEPAAQEVVETPA
+124 PA

-222 GDAAAHGMIQV
+222 GDAAAHGTIQV

-302 KEIPQESAANTG
+302 KEIPQEPAANTG
-314 STEESEEEPEG
+314 STEESE
-325 EPVEEPAEEPI
+325 EEPAEEPI

-826 KLSLPSTKTVDG
+826 KLSLPLAKTVDG

-844 AWYSNP
+844 AWYSNS

-855 TVTFPYSIGESNV
+855 IVTFPYSIGESNV

-901 GGEPGNVITKTP
+901 GGEPGNVITETP

-939 NFYYFKNVELTANSE
+939 NFYYFKNVELTANSA

-1051 VESGFAEGEGAT
+1051 IESGFAEGEGAT

-1077 NAFSYELNSNTNIDN
+1077 NAFSYELNGNTNIDN
-1092 YAISKQEGTL
+1092 YEISKQEGTL

-1222 TALEV
+1222 TALEI

-1257 ELNSNTNIDN
+1257 ELNGNTNIDN
-1267 YAISKQ
+1267 Y
-1273 EGTLTVTNREAKY
+1273 E
-1286 EITVKAN
+1286 
-1293 SATATYDGKEHEAV
+1293 
-1307 GVETYEFTVEGN
+1307 
-1319 SYTVSG
+1319 
-1325 LSTEDPKQKDAGSY
+1325 
-1339 TNNITGTP
+1339 
-1347 VVTDKEG
+1347 
-1354 NVVTSEF
+1354 
-1361 EVKTEN
+1361 
-1367 GSLEIGKA
+1367 
-1375 AVTLKSATLSKKY
+1375 
-1388 DGNALVNGD
+1388 
-1397 TALEVESGFAEGEG
+1397 
-1411 ATYNFTG
+1411 
-1418 SQTVV
+1418 
-1423 GSSANAFSYELNSN
+1423 
-1437 TNIDNYAISKQEG
+1437 ISKQEG

-1596 SEGEVTNAITYATGE
+1596 SEGEVTNTITYTTGE

-1656 EGYEVA
+1656 EGYEAV

-1697 AAGQFT
+1697 AAGQFK

-1754 GFAAGEGATYD
+1754 GFAAGEGVAYD

-1875 EAQFTNKNE
+1875 EAQFTNKNG

-1901 PKQVTL
+1901 PRQVTL

-1912 SKPYD
+1912 NKPYD

-1953 VTNAIT
+1953 VTNTIT
-1959 YATGEKFNADNYNIT
+1959 YTTGEKFNADNYNIT

-2009 EGYEVAIASDSGLY
+2009 EGYEAVIASDSGLY

-2054 FTNTNTNFANVEFVV
+2054 FKNTNTNFANVEFVV

-2099 HNVTVSG
+2099 HTVTVSG
-2106 DGFAAGEGATYDVTG
+2106 DGFAAGEGADYEVTG
-2121 TQTDKGSSDNTF
+2121 TQTDSGSSDNTF

-2158 PVTDKVIVTITE
+2158 PVTDKVTVTITE

-2331 TDNVIVTITEHSGSA
+2331 TDNVIVTITEHSDSA

-2483 KPDNYN
+2483 KTDNYN

-2514 GTQKYDGTEKTV
+2514 DTQKYDGTEKTV

-2544 FDGIALAKGT
+2544 FDGTALVKGT

-2573 NFARVTFHVID
+2573 NFAKVTFHVID

-2774 KKYDGEELTVPTW
+2774 KKYDGEELAVPTW
-2787 KLADG
+2787 KLEDG

-2818 TDLKIFANAASQEAE
+2818 TDLKIFANAASQKAE

-2962 GGKPFENTDTVI
+2962 GGKPFENTDTVT
-2974 TVDPVRSYTLT
+2974 TVNPVRSYTLT
-2985 KKSSASI
+2985 KKSSEST

-3031 TISNIQGADSK
+3031 MISNIQGADSK

-3059 EATITYDYMV
+3059 EATITYDYVV

-3142 VTVTNTGNVKLTN
+3142 VTVTNTGNMKLTN

-3168 EGQSFDLGILEAGKA
+3168 EGQSFDLGILEAGEA

>member
-1 MRKKQFLQFRRAMAT
+1 MAKNKNGE
-16 LLAVAMIGQNTVMT
+16 ADIVAGT
-30 TAENYVA
+30 
-37 DNTAVVAEEQ
+37 DVVGKNISYS
-47 AQEPEVQV
+47 V
-55 EESASPAVQESAP
+55 EKNRYEGF
-68 AAETPAEPAAQAV
+68 
-81 AETPAEPA
+81 
-89 AQAVA
+89 
-94 EKPAEPAEPAA
+94 
-105 PAVVETPAEPAV
+105 EPAV
-117 QTVAETP
+117 EKNKGDIQVTADGLAVKNIYYNRKTYTIKFYVSQRRDYFGNPTDWKADNNLEISARYGEDVSTQWNDKKHSDKIWATTSKGGTYYTNFSNMPAKNISMYGFVKESGVDIVYYIETLDGKIK
-124 AEPAAQEVVETPA
+124 EYQSYDIKYVRLTSEDAQPINGFSFDMNDALNYGWYRNNNNYVKDVSYFADKVTGETRYGGFLYYSRNSYVLHFA
-137 EPAAQEVVETPAEPA
+137 NCTGV
-152 GQTVAKTPETPAEQE
+152 
-167 PSVSAETSS
+167 
-176 GSASQEPAADADK
+176 ADA
-189 ASAAEAEI
+189 SI
-197 DGNTVPAENPS
+197 
-208 PELGKEVLYRITFN
+208 
-222 GDAAAHGMIQV
+222 
-233 KGETAPVDVASY
+233 
-245 NKEVKENEKFEFS
+245 KFEANVS
-258 ITAAQGYETERVTLE
+258 GYKPLDKDVQPPANVDSDYIFAGWYTSPACE
-273 ADGTQLVKNAEGFY
+273 DGTEFDWQ
-287 EIPAVTK
+287 TK
-294 AENILVTY
+294 
-302 KEIPQESAANTG
+302 
-314 STEESEEEPEG
+314 
-325 EPVEEPAEEPI
+325 
-336 EENTDELEMPVFD
+336 MP
-349 YSGSCAGVTAAIY
+349 S
-362 AEEGVLPEGT
+362 
-372 TVELAPLSDAQIAA
+372 
-386 AVSVLGCEV
+386 
-395 SDILGLDITFIYNG
+395 
-409 EEIQPSGNVAVSFTA
+409 
-424 AEIADVDVTS
+424 
-434 VYHVG
+434 H
-439 DDGAVNEVAAS
+439 
-450 QEGSSLGF
+450 
-458 TTDSFSGYLVNLAGL
+458 
-473 NGQPSETAITGN
+473 
-485 TTVAVGETI
+485 TI
-494 TLTGSR
+494 TL
-500 NTNCSYEQKWESTDS
+500 YAKWE
-515 SKAVIFKAK
+515 
-524 GNSAEVTGIEEGKVT
+524 
-539 ITHTYCSKWKKNH
+539 
-552 WPHQENSESIEVT
+552 
-565 VTAPV
+565 AP
-570 YATELSL
+570 
-577 PETVSVERGSTVTIT
+577 
-592 PISLKPENATL
+592 
-603 TWKSDNSAV
+603 
-612 ATVDSKGIV
+612 
-621 TGKKPGTATISAQS
+621 
-635 GDRIATT
+635 
-642 TVTVKAISG
+642 
-651 GSDNTGKSWSDV
+651 
-663 EFYYLKTPTSDKNS
+663 
-677 NSVDQWGSCLG
+677 
-688 IGSID
+688 
-693 LTGATWDA
+693 
-701 NNKNTFDNVPA
+701 
-712 RVITW
+712 
-717 PSGGTGST
+717 T
-725 YTVTKNSAAWKEI
+725 YTVT
-738 LKYWKTQIQNNL
+738 
-750 EVEITDDDIESITL
+750 
-764 TPYKISRNEKYHVDC
+764 
-779 TIDIKCKRVVTA
+779 
-791 KYFLWDAGTNVTQ
+791 F
-804 YDQVYAKSF
+804 
-813 VINKGT
+813 
-819 TQPSDSD
+819 
-826 KLSLPSTKTVDG
+826 
-838 KNYTLK
+838 
-844 AWYSNP
+844 NP
-850 SLQGE
+850 NGG
-855 TVTFPYSIGESNV
+855 TVTES
-868 NFYAKYVRSDIKYT
+868 
-882 VNYYWNGTT
+882 
-891 EKVADSVTGF
+891 
-901 GGEPGNVITKTP
+901 
-913 KMINGYTPVSYEKKQ
+913 
-928 LVISE
+928 
-933 NGTNEI
+933 
-939 NFYYFKNVELTANSE
+939 
-954 TATYDGKEHSV
+954 
-965 SGYTGVPEGVSF
+965 
-977 AGITVGATGT
+977 
-987 NAGEYPA
+987 
-994 AFAKGTVGM
+994 
-1003 TDGTGKYIVSKA
+1003 
-1015 IDGKLEIGKAAV
+1015 
-1027 TLKSATLSKKYD
+1027 
-1039 GNALVNGDTALE
+1039 
-1051 VESGFAEGEGAT
+1051 
-1063 YNFTGSQTVVGSSA
+1063 
-1077 NAFSYELNSNTNIDN
+1077 
-1092 YAISKQEGTL
+1092 TL
-1102 TVTNR
+1102 TVTKGQTLGDTLPTPTK
-1107 EAKYEITV
+1107 EGDEFLGWYTDESFTHKFVKESQIVKDQTLYAKWKSSDIITYYIV
-1115 KANSATATYDGKEH
+1115 AKDVDGKELWRS
-1129 EAVGVETYEFTVEG
+1129 EAQSIEKGKNASVNAQPIDDYYPQELSKSVIINNDKQEIVFIYKPLESWTYTIRYVDESGKEIETAESVTTTDNMKTVVYKVFEGYQLTSPAVVQAIKGQTTEIVFTYVAPEATYTVEHWLQNPDG
-1143 NSYTVSGL
+1143 TYYKKEFELQGAEKIGAWVSATPKGYTGFTCVSGEIERSGAVVKGGGL
-1151 STEDPKQKDAG
+1151 VLKVYYNRESLFVKD
-1162 SYTNNITGTPVVTD
+1162 YTG
-1176 KEGNV
+1176 
-1181 VTSEFEVKTENGS
+1181 
-1194 LEIGKA
+1194 
-1200 AVTLKSA
+1200 
-1207 TLSKKYDGNALVNGD
+1207 KYDGQEHTITITAPGIEGD
-1222 TALEV
+1222 VIQYQIGDGQWTDLND
-1227 ESGFAEGEGATYN
+1227 N
-1240 FTGSQTV
+1240 FTNLPKYKDCGTTV
-1247 VGSSANAFSY
+1247 IKVRVVNNGNVGPAVEAK
-1257 ELNSNTNIDN
+1257 
-1267 YAISKQ
+1267 ISITQRKI
-1273 EGTLTVTNREAKY
+1273 TLTSAKD
-1286 EITVKAN
+1286 EK
-1293 SATATYDGKEHEAV
+1293 
-1307 GVETYEFTVEGN
+1307 F
-1319 SYTVSG
+1319 
-1325 LSTEDPKQKDAGSY
+1325 
-1339 TNNITGTP
+1339 
-1347 VVTDKEG
+1347 
-1354 NVVTSEF
+1354 
-1361 EVKTEN
+1361 
-1367 GSLEIGKA
+1367 
-1375 AVTLKSATLSKKY
+1375 
-1388 DGNALVNGD
+1388 
-1397 TALEVESGFAEGEG
+1397 
-1411 ATYNFTG
+1411 
-1418 SQTVV
+1418 
-1423 GSSANAFSYELNSN
+1423 
-1437 TNIDNYAISKQEG
+1437 
-1450 TLTVTNREAKYE
+1450 
-1462 ITVKANSAT
+1462 
-1471 ATYDGKEH
+1471 
-1479 EAVGVETYEFTVEGN
+1479 
-1494 SYTVSGLS
+1494 
-1502 TEDPKQ
+1502 
-1508 KDAGSYTNNIT
+1508 
-1519 GTPVVTDKEGNVVT
+1519 
-1533 SEFEVKTENGSLTIT
+1533 
-1548 PRQVNLTSESASKP
+1548 
-1562 YDGTPLTR
+1562 YDGTPLTNDTIVVGGEDEFVEGEGIA
-1570 PSVTGGDGFVAG
+1570 SYGVTGSQTEAGESDNVFDYTLKENTKSENYEIQKKYGKLKVKPVDTEVVVTITEHSGTGVYDGNKQTVTGYDVTNISNTLYSEKDFSFNGNAVIEGTNAGSYNMELKAADFENISKNFTNVKFVIVDGTLEIARRPVTIKAKESSKVYGNSDPAFDLATLENSVGDELKDLDLAVIRSDAGDDTIKVHENVLSIQNSKEALEKEYTNYTFTIIPADFAIFENENGLTVSAADVVKEYDGNSYGVTATARIKNAEIENPNITIKYWNEKTNAYDLDESPEYRDVADTPATVKFEASLYGYKSVQGEATVTINKRSVLLTSASASKIYDGTPLTNSNVTVTGSGFVDG
-1582 EVTDIRATGSVTNV
+1582 EVTDIKAIGSVTNV
-1596 SEGEVTNAITYATGE
+1596 VDSPKPNTITFTPVEG

-1618 NITREEGRLS
+1618 AIEQVEGELAITPVTTKVKVEIIGNH
-1628 ITASQEK
+1628 AS
-1635 VTVTITGHTNTEKYD
+1635 EKYD
-1650 GTPKKA
+1650 GTPKVA
-1656 EGYEVA
+1656 EGYVINIVEDTSGVYQKDDIEV
-1662 IASDSGLYKE
+1662 IGNDS
-1672 ADFSFSGTAEVEK
+1672 AFAER
-1685 TDAAET
+1685 TDAGT
-1691 AYPMGL
+1691 TFMGL
-1697 AAGQFT
+1697 KADAFANGNPNFT
-1703 NTNTNFANVEFV
+1703 NITIV
-1715 VTDGALTI
+1715 VTDGYVEVI
-1723 TPRQVI
+1723 PRSVT
-1729 LTSAT
+1729 LTSESAA
-1734 DEKVY
+1734 KVY
-1739 DGTPLTNHNVTVSGD
+1739 DGTPL
-1754 GFAAGEGATYD
+1754 
-1765 VTGTQT
+1765 
-1771 DKGSSDNTFTYKLNE
+1771 
-1786 DTKASNYN
+1786 
-1794 IEIAVG
+1794 I
-1800 KLTVKESEKTV
+1800 
-1811 VVTIKGN
+1811 
-1818 TDGKTYDGT
+1818 
-1827 EHSVSGYQVESIKIG
+1827 
-1842 ENDTN
+1842 
-1847 LYTENDFEFSG
+1847 
-1858 KAEAK
+1858 
-1863 GTNAGTYPMGLK
+1863 
-1875 EAQFTNKNE
+1875 
-1884 NFTSVVFVVTD
+1884 
-1895 GKLEIS
+1895 
-1901 PKQVTL
+1901 
-1907 TSESA
+1907 
-1912 SKPYD
+1912 
-1917 GTALTRPDVA
+1917 RPDVTI
-1927 GGDGFVA
+1927 GGDGFVN
-1934 GEVTDIRATG
+1934 GEVSDVKAIG
-1944 SVTNVSEGE
+1944 SALNVSDKDVRNEITFTQKTGYKAENYDIKYEPGTLRITPIVDE
-1953 VTNAIT
+1953 VTI
-1959 YATGEKFNADNYNIT
+1959 
-1974 REEGRLSITASQEKV
+1974 
-1989 TVTITGH
+1989 
-1996 TNTEKYDGTPKKA
+1996 
-2009 EGYEVAIASDSGLY
+2009 
-2023 KEADFS
+2023 
-2029 FSGTAE
+2029 
-2035 VEKTD
+2035 
-2040 AAETAYPMG
+2040 
-2049 LAAGQ
+2049 
-2054 FTNTNTNFANVEFVV
+2054 
-2069 TDGALTITPRQVI
+2069 
-2082 LTSATDE
+2082 
-2089 KVYDG
+2089 
-2094 TPLTN
+2094 
-2099 HNVTVSG
+2099 
-2106 DGFAAGEGATYDVTG
+2106 
-2121 TQTDKGSSDNTF
+2121 
-2133 TYKLNENTKA
+2133 
-2143 SNYSIELAPGELTVT
+2143 
-2158 PVTDKVIVTITE
+2158 TITE

-2483 KPDNYN
+2483 KQDNYN
-2489 ITSFEGI
+2489 ITPFEGI

-2514 GTQKYDGTEKTV
+2514 DTQKYDGTEKTV
-2526 EGYTVSITSPL
+2526 KGYTVSITSPL

-2544 FDGIALAKGT
+2544 FEGTALVKGT

-2573 NFARVTFHVID
+2573 NFAKVTFHVID

-2653 TNADNYTIETK
+2653 TNADNYTIETA

-2709 YTDKDFTFTGNAEV
+2709 YTDKDFTFTGNDEV
-2723 KGTDAGTYDMELK
+2723 KGTDAGIYDMELK

-2743 NPNFTNVVFK
+2743 NPNFTDVVFK

-2765 VTFQADSGE
+2765 VTFQSDSGE

-2862 EDPVDPGQVVTK
+2862 EEPVDPGQVVTK

-2962 GGKPFENTDTVI
+2962 GGKPFENTDTVT

-2985 KKSSASI
+2985 KKSSEST

-3031 TISNIQGADSK
+3031 TISNIQGADST

-3059 EATITYDYMV
+3059 EATITYDYVV

-3213 NPADTPKPEGK
+3213 DPADTPKPEGK

-3260 YVTLFSDE
+3260 YVTLDSEE
-3268 AMTQKAADTKMIH
+3268 ALTQKEADTSNIH

-3533 MLFAASAAILLIIF
+3533 MLIAASAAILLIIF

>member
-94 EKPAEPAEPAA
+94 E
-105 PAVVETPAEPAV
+105 TPAELAA
-117 QTVAETP
+117 QAVAETP
-124 AEPAAQEVVETPA
+124 AEPAAQAVAETPA

-222 GDAAAHGMIQV
+222 GDAAAHGTIQV

-302 KEIPQESAANTG
+302 KEIPQEPAANTG
-314 STEESEEEPEG
+314 STEESE
-325 EPVEEPAEEPI
+325 EEPAEEPI

-826 KLSLPSTKTVDG
+826 KLSLPLAKTVDG

-844 AWYSNP
+844 AWYSNS

-901 GGEPGNVITKTP
+901 GGEPGNVITETP

-939 NFYYFKNVELTANSE
+939 NFYYFKNVELTANSA

-1051 VESGFAEGEGAT
+1051 IESGFAEGEGAT

-1077 NAFSYELNSNTNIDN
+1077 NAFSYELNGNTNIDN
-1092 YAISKQEGTL
+1092 YEISKQEGTL

-1222 TALEV
+1222 TALEI

-1257 ELNSNTNIDN
+1257 ELNGNTNIDN
-1267 YAISKQ
+1267 Y
-1273 EGTLTVTNREAKY
+1273 E
-1286 EITVKAN
+1286 
-1293 SATATYDGKEHEAV
+1293 
-1307 GVETYEFTVEGN
+1307 
-1319 SYTVSG
+1319 
-1325 LSTEDPKQKDAGSY
+1325 
-1339 TNNITGTP
+1339 
-1347 VVTDKEG
+1347 
-1354 NVVTSEF
+1354 
-1361 EVKTEN
+1361 
-1367 GSLEIGKA
+1367 
-1375 AVTLKSATLSKKY
+1375 
-1388 DGNALVNGD
+1388 
-1397 TALEVESGFAEGEG
+1397 
-1411 ATYNFTG
+1411 
-1418 SQTVV
+1418 
-1423 GSSANAFSYELNSN
+1423 
-1437 TNIDNYAISKQEG
+1437 ISKQEG

-1596 SEGEVTNAITYATGE
+1596 SEGEVTNTITYTTGE

-1618 NITREEGRLS
+1618 NITPEEGKLS

-1656 EGYEVA
+1656 EGYEAV

-1697 AAGQFT
+1697 AAGQFK

-1754 GFAAGEGATYD
+1754 GFAAGEGVAYD

-1875 EAQFTNKNE
+1875 EAQFTNKNG

-1901 PKQVTL
+1901 PRQVTL

-1912 SKPYD
+1912 NKPYD

-1953 VTNAIT
+1953 VTNTIT
-1959 YATGEKFNADNYNIT
+1959 YTTGEKFNADNYNIT
-1974 REEGRLSITASQEKV
+1974 PEEGKLSITASQEKV

-2009 EGYEVAIASDSGLY
+2009 EGYEAVIASDSGLY

-2054 FTNTNTNFANVEFVV
+2054 FKNTNTNFANVEFVV

-2106 DGFAAGEGATYDVTG
+2106 DGFAAGEGVAYDVTG

-2158 PVTDKVIVTITE
+2158 PVTDKVTVTITE

-2331 TDNVIVTITEHSGSA
+2331 TDNVIVTITEHSDSA

-2483 KPDNYN
+2483 KTDNYN

-2514 GTQKYDGTEKTV
+2514 DTQKYDGTEKTV

-2544 FDGIALAKGT
+2544 FDGTALVKGT

-2573 NFARVTFHVID
+2573 NFAKVTFHVID

-2774 KKYDGEELTVPTW
+2774 KKYDGEELAVPTW
-2787 KLADG
+2787 KLEDG

-2818 TDLKIFANAASQEAE
+2818 TDLKIFANAASQKAE

-2962 GGKPFENTDTVI
+2962 GGKPFENTDTVT

-2985 KKSSASI
+2985 KKSSEST

-3059 EATITYDYMV
+3059 EATITYDYVV

-3142 VTVTNTGNVKLTN
+3142 VTVTNTGNMKLTN

-3168 EGQSFDLGILEAGKA
+3168 EGQSFDLGILEAGEA

-3233 PANCSITVTKRLT
+3233 PANCSITVTKRLI

>member
-1 MRKKQFLQFRRAMAT
+1 M
-16 LLAVAMIGQNTVMT
+16 
-30 TAENYVA
+30 
-37 DNTAVVAEEQ
+37 
-47 AQEPEVQV
+47 
-55 EESASPAVQESAP
+55 
-68 AAETPAEPAAQAV
+68 
-81 AETPAEPA
+81 
-89 AQAVA
+89 
-94 EKPAEPAEPAA
+94 
-105 PAVVETPAEPAV
+105 
-117 QTVAETP
+117 
-124 AEPAAQEVVETPA
+124 
-137 EPAAQEVVETPAEPA
+137 
-152 GQTVAKTPETPAEQE
+152 
-167 PSVSAETSS
+167 
-176 GSASQEPAADADK
+176 
-189 ASAAEAEI
+189 
-197 DGNTVPAENPS
+197 
-208 PELGKEVLYRITFN
+208 
-222 GDAAAHGMIQV
+222 
-233 KGETAPVDVASY
+233 
-245 NKEVKENEKFEFS
+245 
-258 ITAAQGYETERVTLE
+258 
-273 ADGTQLVKNAEGFY
+273 
-287 EIPAVTK
+287 
-294 AENILVTY
+294 
-302 KEIPQESAANTG
+302 
-314 STEESEEEPEG
+314 
-325 EPVEEPAEEPI
+325 
-336 EENTDELEMPVFD
+336 
-349 YSGSCAGVTAAIY
+349 
-362 AEEGVLPEGT
+362 
-372 TVELAPLSDAQIAA
+372 
-386 AVSVLGCEV
+386 
-395 SDILGLDITFIYNG
+395 
-409 EEIQPSGNVAVSFTA
+409 
-424 AEIADVDVTS
+424 
-434 VYHVG
+434 
-439 DDGAVNEVAAS
+439 
-450 QEGSSLGF
+450 
-458 TTDSFSGYLVNLAGL
+458 
-473 NGQPSETAITGN
+473 
-485 TTVAVGETI
+485 
-494 TLTGSR
+494 
-500 NTNCSYEQKWESTDS
+500 
-515 SKAVIFKAK
+515 
-524 GNSAEVTGIEEGKVT
+524 
-539 ITHTYCSKWKKNH
+539 
-552 WPHQENSESIEVT
+552 
-565 VTAPV
+565 
-570 YATELSL
+570 
-577 PETVSVERGSTVTIT
+577 
-592 PISLKPENATL
+592 
-603 TWKSDNSAV
+603 
-612 ATVDSKGIV
+612 
-621 TGKKPGTATISAQS
+621 
-635 GDRIATT
+635 
-642 TVTVKAISG
+642 
-651 GSDNTGKSWSDV
+651 
-663 EFYYLKTPTSDKNS
+663 
-677 NSVDQWGSCLG
+677 
-688 IGSID
+688 
-693 LTGATWDA
+693 
-701 NNKNTFDNVPA
+701 
-712 RVITW
+712 
-717 PSGGTGST
+717 
-725 YTVTKNSAAWKEI
+725 
-738 LKYWKTQIQNNL
+738 
-750 EVEITDDDIESITL
+750 
-764 TPYKISRNEKYHVDC
+764 
-779 TIDIKCKRVVTA
+779 
-791 KYFLWDAGTNVTQ
+791 
-804 YDQVYAKSF
+804 
-813 VINKGT
+813 
-819 TQPSDSD
+819 
-826 KLSLPSTKTVDG
+826 
-838 KNYTLK
+838 
-844 AWYSNP
+844 
-850 SLQGE
+850 
-855 TVTFPYSIGESNV
+855 
-868 NFYAKYVRSDIKYT
+868 
-882 VNYYWNGTT
+882 
-891 EKVADSVTGF
+891 
-901 GGEPGNVITKTP
+901 
-913 KMINGYTPVSYEKKQ
+913 
-928 LVISE
+928 
-933 NGTNEI
+933 
-939 NFYYFKNVELTANSE
+939 
-954 TATYDGKEHSV
+954 
-965 SGYTGVPEGVSF
+965 
-977 AGITVGATGT
+977 
-987 NAGEYPA
+987 
-994 AFAKGTVGM
+994 
-1003 TDGTGKYIVSKA
+1003 
-1015 IDGKLEIGKAAV
+1015 
-1027 TLKSATLSKKYD
+1027 
-1039 GNALVNGDTALE
+1039 
-1051 VESGFAEGEGAT
+1051 
-1063 YNFTGSQTVVGSSA
+1063 
-1077 NAFSYELNSNTNIDN
+1077 
-1092 YAISKQEGTL
+1092 
-1102 TVTNR
+1102 
-1107 EAKYEITV
+1107 
-1115 KANSATATYDGKEH
+1115 
-1129 EAVGVETYEFTVEG
+1129 
-1143 NSYTVSGL
+1143 
-1151 STEDPKQKDAG
+1151 
-1162 SYTNNITGTPVVTD
+1162 
-1176 KEGNV
+1176 

-1222 TALEV
+1222 TALE
-1227 ESGFAEGEGATYN
+1227 
-1240 FTGSQTV
+1240 
-1247 VGSSANAFSY
+1247 
-1257 ELNSNTNIDN
+1257 I
-1267 YAISKQ
+1267 
-1273 EGTLTVTNREAKY
+1273 
-1286 EITVKAN
+1286 
-1293 SATATYDGKEHEAV
+1293 
-1307 GVETYEFTVEGN
+1307 
-1319 SYTVSG
+1319 
-1325 LSTEDPKQKDAGSY
+1325 
-1339 TNNITGTP
+1339 
-1347 VVTDKEG
+1347 
-1354 NVVTSEF
+1354 
-1361 EVKTEN
+1361 
-1367 GSLEIGKA
+1367 
-1375 AVTLKSATLSKKY
+1375 
-1388 DGNALVNGD
+1388 
-1397 TALEVESGFAEGEG
+1397 ESGFAEGEG

-1656 EGYEVA
+1656 EGYETA

-1685 TDAAET
+1685 TDVAET

-1703 NTNTNFANVEFV
+1703 YTNTNFANVEFV

-1723 TPRQVI
+1723 I
-1729 LTSAT
+1729 
-1734 DEKVY
+1734 
-1739 DGTPLTNHNVTVSGD
+1739 
-1754 GFAAGEGATYD
+1754 
-1765 VTGTQT
+1765 
-1771 DKGSSDNTFTYKLNE
+1771 
-1786 DTKASNYN
+1786 
-1794 IEIAVG
+1794 
-1800 KLTVKESEKTV
+1800 
-1811 VVTIKGN
+1811 
-1818 TDGKTYDGT
+1818 
-1827 EHSVSGYQVESIKIG
+1827 
-1842 ENDTN
+1842 
-1847 LYTENDFEFSG
+1847 
-1858 KAEAK
+1858 
-1863 GTNAGTYPMGLK
+1863 
-1875 EAQFTNKNE
+1875 
-1884 NFTSVVFVVTD
+1884 
-1895 GKLEIS
+1895 
-1901 PKQVTL
+1901 
-1907 TSESA
+1907 
-1912 SKPYD
+1912 
-1917 GTALTRPDVA
+1917 
-1927 GGDGFVA
+1927 
-1934 GEVTDIRATG
+1934 
-1944 SVTNVSEGE
+1944 
-1953 VTNAIT
+1953 
-1959 YATGEKFNADNYNIT
+1959 
-1974 REEGRLSITASQEKV
+1974 
-1989 TVTITGH
+1989 
-1996 TNTEKYDGTPKKA
+1996 
-2009 EGYEVAIASDSGLY
+2009 
-2023 KEADFS
+2023 
-2029 FSGTAE
+2029 
-2035 VEKTD
+2035 
-2040 AAETAYPMG
+2040 
-2049 LAAGQ
+2049 
-2054 FTNTNTNFANVEFVV
+2054 
-2069 TDGALTITPRQVI
+2069 PRQVI

-2374 SGNDVIKATDAD
+2374 RGNDVIKATDAD

-2544 FDGIALAKGT
+2544 FDGIALVKGT

-2573 NFARVTFHVID
+2573 NFAKVTFHVID

-2774 KKYDGEELTVPTW
+2774 KKYDGEELAVPTW
-2787 KLADG
+2787 KLEDG

-2818 TDLKIFANAASQEAE
+2818 TDLKIFANAASQKAE

-2962 GGKPFENTDTVI
+2962 GGKPFENTDTVT

-2985 KKSSASI
+2985 KKSSEST

-3059 EATITYDYMV
+3059 EATITYDYVV

-3142 VTVTNTGNVKLTN
+3142 VTVTNTGNMKLTN

-3168 EGQSFDLGILEAGKA
+3168 EGQSFDLGILEAGEA

>member
-47 AQEPEVQV
+47 AQEPGVQV

-68 AAETPAEPAAQAV
+68 VAETPAEPAAQAVSETPAEPAAQAVAETLTEPAAQAVAETPAEPAAQAV

-89 AQAVA
+89 AQAVS
-94 EKPAEPAEPAA
+94 EKPAEPAAQAE
-105 PAVVETPAEPAV
+105 VEKPAEPATQAEV
-117 QTVAETP
+117 EKPAEPTGQTVAEP
-124 AEPAAQEVVETPA
+124 AQNN
-137 EPAAQEVVETPAEPA
+137 
-152 GQTVAKTPETPAEQE
+152 
-167 PSVSAETSS
+167 
-176 GSASQEPAADADK
+176 SQEESKTEEQPTASDSGENKDQTNVENGAENSQESQPSEEAKEILYHVTFDEHAADF
-189 ASAAEAEI
+189 
-197 DGNTVPAENPS
+197 
-208 PELGKEVLYRITFN
+208 GK
-222 GDAAAHGMIQV
+222 IQV
-233 KGETAPVDVASY
+233 RGEGAPVENISSY
-245 NKEVKENEKFEFS
+245 RKEVKENESFAFS
-258 ITAAQGYETERVTLE
+258 VKANDGYEVDHVCFADTQADIQKN
-273 ADGTQLVKNAEGFY
+273 ADGLY
-287 EIPAVTK
+287 EIQAVTK
-294 AENILVTY
+294 DEKVTVTY
-302 KEIPQESAANTG
+302 KAVAQEPVAEPPAAENNIALLMLDETDHEQNVITYYEVVFKYEDKDGTLHTLTTQQIESGKAAVAPAAPEKDGYRFIGWDKDFSNVTADMEVTAQYSEIGAKVKYQIIYQYTDGTVAAQPWVAEFEKGVTYENTITSPQLEGFSVDQSTVTFSGKVETDQTITVTYTGTATTYTVKHLLQNTDGKTYTEDASETIDGTTGTTTVAAARAYKGFTSQEVSQAKVNADG
-314 STEESEEEPEG
+314 STV
-325 EPVEEPAEEPI
+325 VEI
-336 EENTDELEMPVFD
+336 KYDRNSYRLTWNTDG
-349 YSGSCAGVTAAIY
+349 GSY
-362 AEEGVLPEGT
+362 
-372 TVELAPLSDAQIAA
+372 VEP
-386 AVSVLGCEV
+386 
-395 SDILGLDITFIYNG
+395 SDILYGASITLPKEPTKLGYTFKGWNNCPATMPAEDTTVTAKWEINTRAAYRIIYWQESLETPGTYEMAKNKNGEADIVDGTDVVGKNISYSVEKNRYNG
-409 EEIQPSGNVAVSFTA
+409 FEPAVEKNKGDIQITADGQAVKNIYYNRKTYTIKFYVPQRRNYWGNPTDWKVDSNLEISARYGEDVSAQWNDSAHNQYLWSTGKGTNIYYTLLANMPAENLVMYGYDLKTGKNIIYYTETLDSTAVAEKYNVYATFEAGKDMFLTDEDKMPIDGFKWKSWREKGEGNLWLKYSRNSYVLHFANCTGVA
-424 AEIADVDVTS
+424 D
-434 VYHVG
+434 
-439 DDGAVNEVAAS
+439 AS
-450 QEGSSLGF
+450 IKFEANV
-458 TTDSFSGYLVNLAGL
+458 SGYKPLDKDVQPPANVDSDYIFAGWYTSPACED
-473 NGQPSETAITGN
+473 GTEFDWQTKMPSH
-485 TTVAVGETI
+485 TI
-494 TLTGSR
+494 TL
-500 NTNCSYEQKWESTDS
+500 Y
-515 SKAVIFKAK
+515 A
-524 GNSAEVTGIEEGKVT
+524 
-539 ITHTYCSKWKKNH
+539 KWK
-552 WPHQENSESIEVT
+552 
-565 VTAPV
+565 AP
-570 YATELSL
+570 
-577 PETVSVERGSTVTIT
+577 
-592 PISLKPENATL
+592 
-603 TWKSDNSAV
+603 
-612 ATVDSKGIV
+612 
-621 TGKKPGTATISAQS
+621 
-635 GDRIATT
+635 
-642 TVTVKAISG
+642 
-651 GSDNTGKSWSDV
+651 
-663 EFYYLKTPTSDKNS
+663 
-677 NSVDQWGSCLG
+677 
-688 IGSID
+688 
-693 LTGATWDA
+693 
-701 NNKNTFDNVPA
+701 
-712 RVITW
+712 
-717 PSGGTGST
+717 T
-725 YTVTKNSAAWKEI
+725 YTVT
-738 LKYWKTQIQNNL
+738 
-750 EVEITDDDIESITL
+750 
-764 TPYKISRNEKYHVDC
+764 
-779 TIDIKCKRVVTA
+779 
-791 KYFLWDAGTNVTQ
+791 F
-804 YDQVYAKSF
+804 
-813 VINKGT
+813 
-819 TQPSDSD
+819 
-826 KLSLPSTKTVDG
+826 
-838 KNYTLK
+838 
-844 AWYSNP
+844 NP
-850 SLQGE
+850 NGG
-855 TVTFPYSIGESNV
+855 TVTES
-868 NFYAKYVRSDIKYT
+868 
-882 VNYYWNGTT
+882 
-891 EKVADSVTGF
+891 
-901 GGEPGNVITKTP
+901 
-913 KMINGYTPVSYEKKQ
+913 
-928 LVISE
+928 
-933 NGTNEI
+933 
-939 NFYYFKNVELTANSE
+939 
-954 TATYDGKEHSV
+954 
-965 SGYTGVPEGVSF
+965 
-977 AGITVGATGT
+977 
-987 NAGEYPA
+987 
-994 AFAKGTVGM
+994 
-1003 TDGTGKYIVSKA
+1003 
-1015 IDGKLEIGKAAV
+1015 
-1027 TLKSATLSKKYD
+1027 
-1039 GNALVNGDTALE
+1039 
-1051 VESGFAEGEGAT
+1051 
-1063 YNFTGSQTVVGSSA
+1063 
-1077 NAFSYELNSNTNIDN
+1077 
-1092 YAISKQEGTL
+1092 TL
-1102 TVTNR
+1102 TVTKGHTLGDTLPTPIKEGDEFLGWYTDESFTHKFVKESQIVKNQTLY
-1107 EAKYEITV
+1107 AKWKSSDIITYYIV
-1115 KANSATATYDGKEH
+1115 AKDVDGKELWRS
-1129 EAVGVETYEFTVEG
+1129 EAQSIEKGKNASVNAQPIDDYYPQELSKSVIINNDKQEIVFIYKPLENWTYTIRYVDESGKEIGTAESVTTTDNMKTVVYKVFEGYQLTSPAVVQAIKGQTTEIVFTYAAPEATYTVEHWLQNPDG
-1143 NSYTVSGL
+1143 TYYKKEFELQGAEKIGAWVSATPKGYTGFTCVSGEIERSGAVVKGGGLILKVYYNRESL
-1151 STEDPKQKDAG
+1151 SVED
-1162 SYTNNITGTPVVTD
+1162 YTG
-1176 KEGNV
+1176 
-1181 VTSEFEVKTENGS
+1181 
-1194 LEIGKA
+1194 
-1200 AVTLKSA
+1200 
-1207 TLSKKYDGNALVNGD
+1207 KYDGQEHTITITAPGIEGD
-1222 TALEV
+1222 VIQYQIGDGQWTDLND
-1227 ESGFAEGEGATYN
+1227 N
-1240 FTGSQTV
+1240 FTNLPKYKDCGTTV
-1247 VGSSANAFSY
+1247 IKVRVVNNGNVGPAVEAK
-1257 ELNSNTNIDN
+1257 
-1267 YAISKQ
+1267 ISITQRKI
-1273 EGTLTVTNREAKY
+1273 TLTSAKD
-1286 EITVKAN
+1286 EK
-1293 SATATYDGKEHEAV
+1293 
-1307 GVETYEFTVEGN
+1307 F
-1319 SYTVSG
+1319 
-1325 LSTEDPKQKDAGSY
+1325 
-1339 TNNITGTP
+1339 
-1347 VVTDKEG
+1347 
-1354 NVVTSEF
+1354 
-1361 EVKTEN
+1361 
-1367 GSLEIGKA
+1367 
-1375 AVTLKSATLSKKY
+1375 
-1388 DGNALVNGD
+1388 
-1397 TALEVESGFAEGEG
+1397 
-1411 ATYNFTG
+1411 
-1418 SQTVV
+1418 
-1423 GSSANAFSYELNSN
+1423 
-1437 TNIDNYAISKQEG
+1437 
-1450 TLTVTNREAKYE
+1450 
-1462 ITVKANSAT
+1462 
-1471 ATYDGKEH
+1471 
-1479 EAVGVETYEFTVEGN
+1479 
-1494 SYTVSGLS
+1494 
-1502 TEDPKQ
+1502 
-1508 KDAGSYTNNIT
+1508 
-1519 GTPVVTDKEGNVVT
+1519 
-1533 SEFEVKTENGSLTIT
+1533 
-1548 PRQVNLTSESASKP
+1548 
-1562 YDGTPLTR
+1562 YDGTPLTNDTIVVGGEDEFVEGEGIA
-1570 PSVTGGDGFVAG
+1570 SYGVTGSQTEAGESDNVFDYTLKENTKSENYEIQKKYGKLKVKPVDTEVVVTITEHSGTGIYDGNKQTVTGYDVTNISNTLYSEKDFSFNGNAVIEGTNAGSYNMELKAANFKNISKNFTNVKFVIVDGTLEIARCPVTIKAKESSKVYGNPDPAFELAILENSVGDELKDLDLAVIRSDAGDDTIKVHENVLSIQNSKEALEKEYTNYTFTIIPADFTIFENENGLTVSAADVVKEYDGNSYGVTATARIKNAEIENPNITIKYWNEKTNAYDLDESPEYRNVADTPATVKFEASLYGYKSVQGEATVTINKRSVLLTSASASKIYDGTPLTNSNVTVTGSGFVDG
-1582 EVTDIRATGSVTNV
+1582 EVTDIKAIGSVTNV
-1596 SEGEVTNAITYATGE
+1596 ADSPKPNTITFTPVEG

-1618 NITREEGRLS
+1618 AIEQVEGELAITPV
-1628 ITASQEK
+1628 TTK
-1635 VTVTITGHTNTEKYD
+1635 VKVEIIGNHVSEKYD
-1650 GTPKKA
+1650 GTPKVA
-1656 EGYEVA
+1656 EGYVINIVEDTSGVYQKDDIEV
-1662 IASDSGLYKE
+1662 IGNDS
-1672 ADFSFSGTAEVEK
+1672 AFAER
-1685 TDAAET
+1685 TDAGT
-1691 AYPMGL
+1691 TFMGL
-1697 AAGQFT
+1697 KADAFANGNPNFT
-1703 NTNTNFANVEFV
+1703 NITIV
-1715 VTDGALTI
+1715 VTDGYVEVI
-1723 TPRQVI
+1723 PRSVT
-1729 LTSAT
+1729 LTSESAA
-1734 DEKVY
+1734 KVY
-1739 DGTPLTNHNVTVSGD
+1739 DGTPL
-1754 GFAAGEGATYD
+1754 
-1765 VTGTQT
+1765 
-1771 DKGSSDNTFTYKLNE
+1771 
-1786 DTKASNYN
+1786 
-1794 IEIAVG
+1794 I
-1800 KLTVKESEKTV
+1800 
-1811 VVTIKGN
+1811 
-1818 TDGKTYDGT
+1818 
-1827 EHSVSGYQVESIKIG
+1827 
-1842 ENDTN
+1842 
-1847 LYTENDFEFSG
+1847 
-1858 KAEAK
+1858 
-1863 GTNAGTYPMGLK
+1863 
-1875 EAQFTNKNE
+1875 
-1884 NFTSVVFVVTD
+1884 
-1895 GKLEIS
+1895 
-1901 PKQVTL
+1901 
-1907 TSESA
+1907 
-1912 SKPYD
+1912 
-1917 GTALTRPDVA
+1917 RPDVTI
-1927 GGDGFVA
+1927 GGDGFVN
-1934 GEVTDIRATG
+1934 GEVSDVKAIG
-1944 SVTNVSEGE
+1944 SALNVSDKDVRNEITFTQKTGYKAENYDIKYEPGTLRITPIVDE
-1953 VTNAIT
+1953 VTI
-1959 YATGEKFNADNYNIT
+1959 
-1974 REEGRLSITASQEKV
+1974 
-1989 TVTITGH
+1989 
-1996 TNTEKYDGTPKKA
+1996 
-2009 EGYEVAIASDSGLY
+2009 
-2023 KEADFS
+2023 
-2029 FSGTAE
+2029 
-2035 VEKTD
+2035 
-2040 AAETAYPMG
+2040 
-2049 LAAGQ
+2049 
-2054 FTNTNTNFANVEFVV
+2054 
-2069 TDGALTITPRQVI
+2069 
-2082 LTSATDE
+2082 
-2089 KVYDG
+2089 
-2094 TPLTN
+2094 
-2099 HNVTVSG
+2099 
-2106 DGFAAGEGATYDVTG
+2106 
-2121 TQTDKGSSDNTF
+2121 
-2133 TYKLNENTKA
+2133 
-2143 SNYSIELAPGELTVT
+2143 
-2158 PVTDKVIVTITE
+2158 TITE

-2217 PMNLKAEDFTNKN
+2217 PMNLKAEDFINKN

-2464 QTEAGFSNNTFSYE
+2464 QAEAGFSNNTFSYE

-2489 ITSFEGI
+2489 ITPFEGI

-2537 YKESDFT
+2537 YKESDFN
-2544 FDGIALAKGT
+2544 FDGIALVKGT
-2554 NADTYMMGLSEENF
+2554 NADAYMMGLSEENF

-2573 NFARVTFHVID
+2573 NFAKVTFHVID

-2723 KGTDAGTYDMELK
+2723 KGTDAGIYDMELK

-2962 GGKPFENTDTVI
+2962 GGKPFENTDTVT

-2985 KKSSASI
+2985 KKSSEST

-3059 EATITYDYMV
+3059 EATITYDYVV

-3093 GEKPGDNTDNPV
+3093 GEKPGDNTNNPV

-3155 VKITDSLEGIQLA
+3155 VKITDSLEGIRLA
-3168 EGQSFDLGILEAGKA
+3168 EGQSFDLGILEAGEA

-3484 PTAEPAQEPTEAPA
+3484 PTAEPVQEPTEAPA

>member
-94 EKPAEPAEPAA
+94 E
-105 PAVVETPAEPAV
+105 TPAELAA
-117 QTVAETP
+117 QAVAETP
-124 AEPAAQEVVETPA
+124 AEPAAQAVAETPA

-222 GDAAAHGMIQV
+222 GDAAAHGTIQV

-302 KEIPQESAANTG
+302 KEIPQEPAANTG
-314 STEESEEEPEG
+314 STEESE
-325 EPVEEPAEEPI
+325 EEPAEEPI

-826 KLSLPSTKTVDG
+826 KLSLPLAKTVDG

-844 AWYSNP
+844 AWYSNS

-901 GGEPGNVITKTP
+901 GGEPGNVITETP

-939 NFYYFKNVELTANSE
+939 NFYYFKNVELTANSA

-1051 VESGFAEGEGAT
+1051 IESGFAEGEGAT

-1077 NAFSYELNSNTNIDN
+1077 NAFSYELNGNTNIDN
-1092 YAISKQEGTL
+1092 YE
-1102 TVTNR
+1102 
-1107 EAKYEITV
+1107 
-1115 KANSATATYDGKEH
+1115 
-1129 EAVGVETYEFTVEG
+1129 
-1143 NSYTVSGL
+1143 
-1151 STEDPKQKDAG
+1151 
-1162 SYTNNITGTPVVTD
+1162 
-1176 KEGNV
+1176 
-1181 VTSEFEVKTENGS
+1181 
-1194 LEIGKA
+1194 
-1200 AVTLKSA
+1200 
-1207 TLSKKYDGNALVNGD
+1207 
-1222 TALEV
+1222 
-1227 ESGFAEGEGATYN
+1227 
-1240 FTGSQTV
+1240 
-1247 VGSSANAFSY
+1247 
-1257 ELNSNTNIDN
+1257 
-1267 YAISKQ
+1267 
-1273 EGTLTVTNREAKY
+1273 
-1286 EITVKAN
+1286 
-1293 SATATYDGKEHEAV
+1293 
-1307 GVETYEFTVEGN
+1307 
-1319 SYTVSG
+1319 
-1325 LSTEDPKQKDAGSY
+1325 
-1339 TNNITGTP
+1339 
-1347 VVTDKEG
+1347 
-1354 NVVTSEF
+1354 
-1361 EVKTEN
+1361 
-1367 GSLEIGKA
+1367 
-1375 AVTLKSATLSKKY
+1375 
-1388 DGNALVNGD
+1388 
-1397 TALEVESGFAEGEG
+1397 
-1411 ATYNFTG
+1411 
-1418 SQTVV
+1418 
-1423 GSSANAFSYELNSN
+1423 
-1437 TNIDNYAISKQEG
+1437 ISKQEG

-1596 SEGEVTNAITYATGE
+1596 SEGEVTNTITYTTGE

-1618 NITREEGRLS
+1618 NITPEEGKLS

-1656 EGYEVA
+1656 EGYEAV

-1697 AAGQFT
+1697 AAGQFK

-1739 DGTPLTNHNVTVSGD
+1739 DGTPLTNHTVTVSGD
-1754 GFAAGEGATYD
+1754 GFAAGEGADYE

-1771 DKGSSDNTFTYKLNE
+1771 DS
-1786 DTKASNYN
+1786 
-1794 IEIAVG
+1794 
-1800 KLTVKESEKTV
+1800 
-1811 VVTIKGN
+1811 
-1818 TDGKTYDGT
+1818 
-1827 EHSVSGYQVESIKIG
+1827 
-1842 ENDTN
+1842 
-1847 LYTENDFEFSG
+1847 
-1858 KAEAK
+1858 
-1863 GTNAGTYPMGLK
+1863 
-1875 EAQFTNKNE
+1875 
-1884 NFTSVVFVVTD
+1884 
-1895 GKLEIS
+1895 
-1901 PKQVTL
+1901 
-1907 TSESA
+1907 
-1912 SKPYD
+1912 
-1917 GTALTRPDVA
+1917 
-1927 GGDGFVA
+1927 
-1934 GEVTDIRATG
+1934 
-1944 SVTNVSEGE
+1944 
-1953 VTNAIT
+1953 
-1959 YATGEKFNADNYNIT
+1959 
-1974 REEGRLSITASQEKV
+1974 
-1989 TVTITGH
+1989 
-1996 TNTEKYDGTPKKA
+1996 
-2009 EGYEVAIASDSGLY
+2009 
-2023 KEADFS
+2023 
-2029 FSGTAE
+2029 
-2035 VEKTD
+2035 
-2040 AAETAYPMG
+2040 
-2049 LAAGQ
+2049 
-2054 FTNTNTNFANVEFVV
+2054 
-2069 TDGALTITPRQVI
+2069 
-2082 LTSATDE
+2082 
-2089 KVYDG
+2089 
-2094 TPLTN
+2094 
-2099 HNVTVSG
+2099 
-2106 DGFAAGEGATYDVTG
+2106 
-2121 TQTDKGSSDNTF
+2121 GSSDNTF

-2414 TLNISRRDVTL
+2414 TLNIFRRDVTL

-2439 TNDNVAVGGDGFAE
+2439 TNDNVAVGGDGFVE

-2489 ITSFEGI
+2489 ITPFEGI
-2496 LTVSSSEDEVVV
+2496 LTVSSSEDEVAV

-2544 FDGIALAKGT
+2544 FDGTALVKGT

-2573 NFARVTFHVID
+2573 NFAKVTFHVID

-2631 VTGTQTTVGDSENTF
+2631 VTGTQTTVGNSENTF

-2787 KLADG
+2787 KLEDG

-2818 TDLKIFANAASQEAE
+2818 TDLKIFANAASQKAE

-2962 GGKPFENTDTVI
+2962 GGKPFENTDTVT

-2985 KKSSASI
+2985 KKSSEST

-3051 ISSLAPKA
+3051 ISSLAPKT
-3059 EATITYDYMV
+3059 EATITYDYVV

-3142 VTVTNTGNVKLTN
+3142 VTVTNTGNMKLTN

-3168 EGQSFDLGILEAGKA
+3168 EGQSFDLGILEAGEA

-3213 NPADTPKPEGK
+3213 DPADTPKPEGK

>member
-37 DNTAVVAEEQ
+37 DNTAVVVEEQ
-47 AQEPEVQV
+47 AQEPGVQV

-68 AAETPAEPAAQAV
+68 VAETPAEPAAQAVSETPAEPAAQAVAETLTEPAAQAVAETPAEPAAQAV

-94 EKPAEPAEPAA
+94 EKPAEPAAQA
-105 PAVVETPAEPAV
+105 
-117 QTVAETP
+117 VAETP
-124 AEPAAQEVVETPA
+124 AEPAAQAVAETP
-137 EPAAQEVVETPAEPA
+137 EEPA
-152 GQTVAKTPETPAEQE
+152 GQTVAETPVEPAGQTVAEKPAE
-167 PSVSAETSS
+167 PTGQTVADPPEP
-176 GSASQEPAADADK
+176 AQNNSQEESKTEEQPAASDSGENKDQTNV
-189 ASAAEAEI
+189 EN
-197 DGNTVPAENPS
+197 GAENSQESQPS
-208 PELGKEVLYRITFN
+208 EEAKEILYHVTFDEHAADFGK
-222 GDAAAHGMIQV
+222 IQV
-233 KGETAPVDVASY
+233 RGEGAPVENISSY
-245 NKEVKENEKFEFS
+245 RKEVKENESFAFS
-258 ITAAQGYETERVTLE
+258 VKANDGYEVDHVCFADTQADIQKN
-273 ADGTQLVKNAEGFY
+273 ADGLY
-287 EIPAVTK
+287 EILAVTK
-294 AENILVTY
+294 DEKVTVTY
-302 KEIPQESAANTG
+302 KAVAQEPVAEPPAAENNIALLMLDETDHEQNVITYYEVVFKYEDKDGTFHTLTTQQIESGKAAVAPAAPEKDGYRFIGWDKDFSNVTADMEVTAQYSEIGAKVKYQIIYQYTDGTVAAQPWVAEFEKGVTYENTITSPQLEGFSVDQSTVTFSGKVETDQTITVTYTGTATTYTVKHLLQNTDGKTYTEDASETIDGTTGTTTVAAARAYKGFTSQEVSQAKVNADG
-314 STEESEEEPEG
+314 STV
-325 EPVEEPAEEPI
+325 VEI
-336 EENTDELEMPVFD
+336 KYDRNSYRLTWNTDG
-349 YSGSCAGVTAAIY
+349 GSY
-362 AEEGVLPEGT
+362 
-372 TVELAPLSDAQIAA
+372 VEP
-386 AVSVLGCEV
+386 
-395 SDILGLDITFIYNG
+395 SDILYGASITLPKEPTKLGYTFKGWANCPATMPAEDTTVTAKWEINTRAAYRIIYWQESLETPGTYEMAKNKNG
-409 EEIQPSGNVAVSFTA
+409 EADIVAGTDVVGKNISYSVEKNRYEGFEPAVEKNKGDIQVTADGLAVKNIYYNRKTYTIKFYVSQRRDYFGNPTDWKADNNLEISARYGEDVSTQWNDKKHSDKIWATTSKGGTYYTNFSNMPAKNISMYGFVKESGVDIVYYIETLDGKIKEYQSYDIKYVRLTSEDAQPINGFSFDMNDALNYGWYRNNNNYVKDVSYFADKVTGETRYGGFLYYSRNSYVLHFANCTGVADASIKFEANV
-424 AEIADVDVTS
+424 
-434 VYHVG
+434 
-439 DDGAVNEVAAS
+439 
-450 QEGSSLGF
+450 
-458 TTDSFSGYLVNLAGL
+458 SGYKPLDKDVQPPANVDSDYIFAGWYTSPACED
-473 NGQPSETAITGN
+473 GTEFDWQTKMPSH
-485 TTVAVGETI
+485 TI
-494 TLTGSR
+494 TL
-500 NTNCSYEQKWESTDS
+500 YAKWE
-515 SKAVIFKAK
+515 
-524 GNSAEVTGIEEGKVT
+524 
-539 ITHTYCSKWKKNH
+539 
-552 WPHQENSESIEVT
+552 
-565 VTAPV
+565 AP
-570 YATELSL
+570 
-577 PETVSVERGSTVTIT
+577 
-592 PISLKPENATL
+592 
-603 TWKSDNSAV
+603 
-612 ATVDSKGIV
+612 
-621 TGKKPGTATISAQS
+621 
-635 GDRIATT
+635 
-642 TVTVKAISG
+642 
-651 GSDNTGKSWSDV
+651 
-663 EFYYLKTPTSDKNS
+663 
-677 NSVDQWGSCLG
+677 
-688 IGSID
+688 
-693 LTGATWDA
+693 
-701 NNKNTFDNVPA
+701 
-712 RVITW
+712 
-717 PSGGTGST
+717 T
-725 YTVTKNSAAWKEI
+725 YTVT
-738 LKYWKTQIQNNL
+738 
-750 EVEITDDDIESITL
+750 
-764 TPYKISRNEKYHVDC
+764 
-779 TIDIKCKRVVTA
+779 
-791 KYFLWDAGTNVTQ
+791 F
-804 YDQVYAKSF
+804 
-813 VINKGT
+813 
-819 TQPSDSD
+819 
-826 KLSLPSTKTVDG
+826 
-838 KNYTLK
+838 
-844 AWYSNP
+844 NP
-850 SLQGE
+850 NGG
-855 TVTFPYSIGESNV
+855 TVTES
-868 NFYAKYVRSDIKYT
+868 
-882 VNYYWNGTT
+882 
-891 EKVADSVTGF
+891 
-901 GGEPGNVITKTP
+901 
-913 KMINGYTPVSYEKKQ
+913 
-928 LVISE
+928 
-933 NGTNEI
+933 
-939 NFYYFKNVELTANSE
+939 
-954 TATYDGKEHSV
+954 
-965 SGYTGVPEGVSF
+965 
-977 AGITVGATGT
+977 
-987 NAGEYPA
+987 
-994 AFAKGTVGM
+994 
-1003 TDGTGKYIVSKA
+1003 
-1015 IDGKLEIGKAAV
+1015 
-1027 TLKSATLSKKYD
+1027 
-1039 GNALVNGDTALE
+1039 
-1051 VESGFAEGEGAT
+1051 
-1063 YNFTGSQTVVGSSA
+1063 
-1077 NAFSYELNSNTNIDN
+1077 
-1092 YAISKQEGTL
+1092 TL
-1102 TVTNR
+1102 TVTKGQTLGDTLPTPTK
-1107 EAKYEITV
+1107 EGDEFLGWYTDESFTHKFVKESQIVKDQTLYAKWKSSDIITYYIV
-1115 KANSATATYDGKEH
+1115 AKDVDGKELWRS
-1129 EAVGVETYEFTVEG
+1129 EAQSIEKGKNASVNAQPIDDYYPQELSKSVIINNDKQEIVFIYKPLESWTYTIRYVDESGKEIETAESVTTTDNMKTVVYKVFEGYQLTSPAVVQAIKGQTTEIVFTYVAPEATYTVEHWLQNPDG
-1143 NSYTVSGL
+1143 TYYKKEFELQGAEKIGAWVSATPKGYTGFTCVSGEIERSGAVVKGGGL
-1151 STEDPKQKDAG
+1151 VLKVYYNRESLFVKD
-1162 SYTNNITGTPVVTD
+1162 YTG
-1176 KEGNV
+1176 
-1181 VTSEFEVKTENGS
+1181 
-1194 LEIGKA
+1194 
-1200 AVTLKSA
+1200 
-1207 TLSKKYDGNALVNGD
+1207 KYDGQEHTITITAPGIEGD
-1222 TALEV
+1222 VIQYQIGDGQWTDLND
-1227 ESGFAEGEGATYN
+1227 N
-1240 FTGSQTV
+1240 FTNLPKYKDCGTTV
-1247 VGSSANAFSY
+1247 IKVRVVNNGNVGPAVEAK
-1257 ELNSNTNIDN
+1257 
-1267 YAISKQ
+1267 ISITQRKI
-1273 EGTLTVTNREAKY
+1273 TLTSAKD
-1286 EITVKAN
+1286 EK
-1293 SATATYDGKEHEAV
+1293 
-1307 GVETYEFTVEGN
+1307 F
-1319 SYTVSG
+1319 
-1325 LSTEDPKQKDAGSY
+1325 
-1339 TNNITGTP
+1339 
-1347 VVTDKEG
+1347 
-1354 NVVTSEF
+1354 
-1361 EVKTEN
+1361 
-1367 GSLEIGKA
+1367 
-1375 AVTLKSATLSKKY
+1375 
-1388 DGNALVNGD
+1388 
-1397 TALEVESGFAEGEG
+1397 
-1411 ATYNFTG
+1411 
-1418 SQTVV
+1418 
-1423 GSSANAFSYELNSN
+1423 
-1437 TNIDNYAISKQEG
+1437 
-1450 TLTVTNREAKYE
+1450 
-1462 ITVKANSAT
+1462 
-1471 ATYDGKEH
+1471 
-1479 EAVGVETYEFTVEGN
+1479 
-1494 SYTVSGLS
+1494 
-1502 TEDPKQ
+1502 
-1508 KDAGSYTNNIT
+1508 
-1519 GTPVVTDKEGNVVT
+1519 
-1533 SEFEVKTENGSLTIT
+1533 
-1548 PRQVNLTSESASKP
+1548 
-1562 YDGTPLTR
+1562 YDGTPLTNDTIVVGGEDEFVEGEGIA
-1570 PSVTGGDGFVAG
+1570 SYGVTGSQTEAGESDNVFDYTLKENTKSENYEIQKKYGKLKVKPVDTEVVVTITEHSGTGVYDGNKQTVTGYDVTNISNTLYSEKDFSFNGNAVIEGTNAGSYNMELKAADFENISKNFTNVKFVIVDGTLEIARRPVTIKAKESSKVYGNSDPAFDLATLENSVGDELKDLDLAVIRSDAGDDTIKVHENVLSIQNSKEALEKEYTNYTFTIIPADFAIFENENGLTVSAADVVKEYDGNSYGVTATARIKNAEIENPNITIKYWNEKTNAYDLDESPEYRDVADTPATVKFEASLYGYKSVQGEATVTINKRSVLLTSASASKIYDGTPLTNSNVTVTGSGFVDG
-1582 EVTDIRATGSVTNV
+1582 EVTDIKAIGSVTNV
-1596 SEGEVTNAITYATGE
+1596 VDSPKPNTITFTPVEG

-1618 NITREEGRLS
+1618 AIEQVEGELAITPVTTKVKVEIIGNH
-1628 ITASQEK
+1628 AS
-1635 VTVTITGHTNTEKYD
+1635 EKYD
-1650 GTPKKA
+1650 GTPKVA
-1656 EGYEVA
+1656 EGYVINIVEDTSGVYQKDDIEV
-1662 IASDSGLYKE
+1662 IGNDS
-1672 ADFSFSGTAEVEK
+1672 AFAER
-1685 TDAAET
+1685 TDAGT
-1691 AYPMGL
+1691 TFMGL
-1697 AAGQFT
+1697 KADAFANGNPNFT
-1703 NTNTNFANVEFV
+1703 NITIV
-1715 VTDGALTI
+1715 VTDGYVEVI
-1723 TPRQVI
+1723 PRSVT
-1729 LTSAT
+1729 LTSESAA
-1734 DEKVY
+1734 KVY
-1739 DGTPLTNHNVTVSGD
+1739 DGTPL
-1754 GFAAGEGATYD
+1754 
-1765 VTGTQT
+1765 
-1771 DKGSSDNTFTYKLNE
+1771 
-1786 DTKASNYN
+1786 
-1794 IEIAVG
+1794 I
-1800 KLTVKESEKTV
+1800 
-1811 VVTIKGN
+1811 
-1818 TDGKTYDGT
+1818 
-1827 EHSVSGYQVESIKIG
+1827 
-1842 ENDTN
+1842 
-1847 LYTENDFEFSG
+1847 
-1858 KAEAK
+1858 
-1863 GTNAGTYPMGLK
+1863 
-1875 EAQFTNKNE
+1875 
-1884 NFTSVVFVVTD
+1884 
-1895 GKLEIS
+1895 
-1901 PKQVTL
+1901 
-1907 TSESA
+1907 
-1912 SKPYD
+1912 
-1917 GTALTRPDVA
+1917 RPDVTI
-1927 GGDGFVA
+1927 GGDGFVN
-1934 GEVTDIRATG
+1934 GEVSDVKAIG
-1944 SVTNVSEGE
+1944 SALNVSDKDVRNEITFTQKTGYKAENYDIKYEPGTLRITPIVDE
-1953 VTNAIT
+1953 VTI
-1959 YATGEKFNADNYNIT
+1959 
-1974 REEGRLSITASQEKV
+1974 
-1989 TVTITGH
+1989 
-1996 TNTEKYDGTPKKA
+1996 
-2009 EGYEVAIASDSGLY
+2009 
-2023 KEADFS
+2023 
-2029 FSGTAE
+2029 
-2035 VEKTD
+2035 
-2040 AAETAYPMG
+2040 
-2049 LAAGQ
+2049 
-2054 FTNTNTNFANVEFVV
+2054 
-2069 TDGALTITPRQVI
+2069 
-2082 LTSATDE
+2082 
-2089 KVYDG
+2089 
-2094 TPLTN
+2094 
-2099 HNVTVSG
+2099 
-2106 DGFAAGEGATYDVTG
+2106 
-2121 TQTDKGSSDNTF
+2121 
-2133 TYKLNENTKA
+2133 
-2143 SNYSIELAPGELTVT
+2143 
-2158 PVTDKVIVTITE
+2158 TITE

-2489 ITSFEGI
+2489 ITPFEGI

-2526 EGYTVSITSPL
+2526 KGYTVSITSPL

-2544 FDGIALAKGT
+2544 FDGIALVKGT
-2554 NADTYMMGLSEENF
+2554 NADIYMMGLSEENF

-2573 NFARVTFHVID
+2573 NFAKVTFHVID

-2631 VTGTQTTVGDSENTF
+2631 VTGTQTTVGNSENTF

-2653 TNADNYTIETK
+2653 TNADNYTIETA

-2723 KGTDAGTYDMELK
+2723 KGTDAGIYDMELK

-2862 EDPVDPGQVVTK
+2862 EEPVDPGQVVTK

-2962 GGKPFENTDTVI
+2962 GGKPFENTDTVT

-2985 KKSSASI
+2985 KKSSEST

-3059 EATITYDYMV
+3059 EATITYDYVV

-3213 NPADTPKPEGK
+3213 DPADTPKPEGK

>member
-55 EESASPAVQESAP
+55 EEAASPAVQESAP
-68 AAETPAEPAAQAV
+68 AAETPTEPAAQAVAETPAEPAAQAVAETPAEPAAQAV

-94 EKPAEPAEPAA
+94 EK
-105 PAVVETPAEPAV
+105 
-117 QTVAETP
+117 
-124 AEPAAQEVVETPA
+124 PA

-222 GDAAAHGMIQV
+222 GDAAAHGTIQV

-302 KEIPQESAANTG
+302 KEIPQEPAANTG
-314 STEESEEEPEG
+314 STEESE
-325 EPVEEPAEEPI
+325 EEPAEEPI

-826 KLSLPSTKTVDG
+826 KLSLPLAKTVDG

-844 AWYSNP
+844 AWYSNS

-855 TVTFPYSIGESNV
+855 IVTFPYSIGESNV

-901 GGEPGNVITKTP
+901 GGEPGNVITETP

-939 NFYYFKNVELTANSE
+939 NFYYFKNVELTANSA

-1051 VESGFAEGEGAT
+1051 IESGFAEGEGAT

-1077 NAFSYELNSNTNIDN
+1077 NAFSYELNGNTNIDN
-1092 YAISKQEGTL
+1092 YEISKQEGTL

-1222 TALEV
+1222 TALEI

-1257 ELNSNTNIDN
+1257 ELNGNTNIDN
-1267 YAISKQ
+1267 Y
-1273 EGTLTVTNREAKY
+1273 E
-1286 EITVKAN
+1286 
-1293 SATATYDGKEHEAV
+1293 
-1307 GVETYEFTVEGN
+1307 
-1319 SYTVSG
+1319 
-1325 LSTEDPKQKDAGSY
+1325 
-1339 TNNITGTP
+1339 
-1347 VVTDKEG
+1347 
-1354 NVVTSEF
+1354 
-1361 EVKTEN
+1361 
-1367 GSLEIGKA
+1367 
-1375 AVTLKSATLSKKY
+1375 
-1388 DGNALVNGD
+1388 
-1397 TALEVESGFAEGEG
+1397 
-1411 ATYNFTG
+1411 
-1418 SQTVV
+1418 
-1423 GSSANAFSYELNSN
+1423 
-1437 TNIDNYAISKQEG
+1437 ISKQEG

-1596 SEGEVTNAITYATGE
+1596 SEGEVTNTITYTTGE

-1618 NITREEGRLS
+1618 NITPEEGKLS

-1656 EGYEVA
+1656 EGYEAV

-1697 AAGQFT
+1697 AAGQFK

-1754 GFAAGEGATYD
+1754 GFAAGEGADYE

-1771 DKGSSDNTFTYKLNE
+1771 DSGSSDNTFTYKLNE

-1875 EAQFTNKNE
+1875 EAQFTNKNG

-1901 PKQVTL
+1901 PRQVTL

-1912 SKPYD
+1912 NKPYD

-1953 VTNAIT
+1953 VTNTIT
-1959 YATGEKFNADNYNIT
+1959 YTTGEKFNADNYNIT
-1974 REEGRLSITASQEKV
+1974 PEEGKLSITASQEKV

-2009 EGYEVAIASDSGLY
+2009 EGYEAVIASDSGLY

-2054 FTNTNTNFANVEFVV
+2054 FKNTNTNFANVEFVV

-2106 DGFAAGEGATYDVTG
+2106 DGFAAGEGADYEVTG
-2121 TQTDKGSSDNTF
+2121 TQTDSGSSDNTF

-2143 SNYSIELAPGELTVT
+2143 SNYSIELALGELTVT

-2374 SGNDVIKATDAD
+2374 RGNDVIKATDAD

-2489 ITSFEGI
+2489 ITPFEGI

-2537 YKESDFT
+2537 YKESDFN
-2544 FDGIALAKGT
+2544 FDGIALVKGT

-2573 NFARVTFHVID
+2573 NFAKVTFHVID

-2723 KGTDAGTYDMELK
+2723 KGTDAGIYDMELK

-2787 KLADG
+2787 KLEDG

-2962 GGKPFENTDTVI
+2962 GGKPFENTDTVT

-2985 KKSSASI
+2985 KKSSEST

-3025 TLNAAG
+3025 TLNAVG

-3051 ISSLAPKA
+3051 ISSLAPKT
-3059 EATITYDYMV
+3059 EATITYDYVV

-3142 VTVTNTGNVKLTN
+3142 VTVTNTGNMKLTN

-3168 EGQSFDLGILEAGKA
+3168 EGQSFDLGILEAGEA

-3213 NPADTPKPEGK
+3213 DPADTPKPEGK